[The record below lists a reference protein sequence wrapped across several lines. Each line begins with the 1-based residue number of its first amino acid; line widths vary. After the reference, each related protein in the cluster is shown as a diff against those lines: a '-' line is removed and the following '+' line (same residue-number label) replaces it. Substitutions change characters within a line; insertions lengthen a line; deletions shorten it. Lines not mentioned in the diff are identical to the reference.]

1 MIKARYILTLFA
13 MLLSMVARGQ
23 DFNPDSPPEPGA
35 RYKLTLKAQPA
46 EAATVSGGG
55 LYVVNANV
63 SVKAVAKSSNW
74 RFINWTDAEGKVVS
88 TSNSFTHRKLN
99 SAETLT
105 ANYEYQKTSLLTIAY
120 DPSSIKTSEVKE
132 YAVGVPYYT
141 QASTY
146 SDYTFVNWT
155 TSDGTVI
162 STNRTVSYT
171 VTENDETI
179 TAHYRYTPGSPAEP
193 NETKPKHKVFFRCD
207 PAGLTGFN
215 KTSGFSVSEGSPYS
229 VTVYSVSDYEF
240 KGWTWEGE
248 TKVLETS
255 YTWNVNMGTR
265 DAHLVAHF
273 EFKPSSPSEPST
285 DTKQRHSLYA
295 TTTSM
300 YRGETTLLPV
310 YMQNTG
316 NVKTLSFKLHL
327 PKNLSVDVANIQKTL
342 RTDAYTVQ
350 AAQEDSV
357 LSVSL
362 EGGTQIVEH
371 DGVVVRIP
379 VSAQDALKD
388 GIYTVKFSDI
398 TGTTL
403 EDAAINFTSRSGR
416 LVVSTP
422 EEGDLQAKF
431 SVETYMNRAQLTNL
445 SSENAKT
452 FEWNFG
458 DGSTSTER
466 NPMHIYAE
474 AGTYTVR
481 LTARGIVKTV
491 TAEQQIIINPANTWS
506 ASGDYRLDPTV
517 NSARAF
523 KSMHEM
529 FELLSQCKPE
539 GTINV
544 KTGGK
549 EVFSVNLLT
558 ADSLALLSTLTEK
571 LGTTGVVM
579 AFKNEA
585 QKPVTL
591 QFNTAANS
599 ADMQK
604 VTDFFRHISL
614 ENVQVTLNG
623 AAINI
628 GEIGRYSEQT
638 ICSGTSTQP
647 EAFTAISSSEKVKVK
662 WTASVAEGCTVR
674 GYQLTG
680 TDDLPAMTLTN
691 EGSKTDLVTY
701 HVSVEL
707 NGVVALAYIYKVYV
721 KPLLKSLALSSPSNN
736 AVLEYGQVTL
746 SCSNL
751 GQDAVGYTFHYRRT
765 DAEATEDGEA
775 EEWKEVKTT
784 SPSTT
789 FVPVEGASYE
799 WYATAHGECYEKVD
813 SEHRTFSISKRSDLT
828 VESVTVPAEVKA
840 NTTFQITAVVRNI
853 GKGATRS
860 SAWTD
865 MLYEERADGKQ
876 YYGIKG
882 IAHRGVLQPGESYTV
897 TFTVTSPGASV
908 SGFRYMVETD
918 VYAEETESDESNN
931 SKFTDPIAIV
941 NRYIDAADYEALKA
955 IYAATNG
962 GAWTSKTWRIG
973 SNAVTST
980 RWPGVTFDEEGHVL
994 AIDLQDNNLSG
1005 SLPTE
1010 GMQMKSLRTLNL
1022 RRNNLRGDVAAFC
1035 KLLPALET
1043 LNLGYNLFTEIK
1055 EALPT
1060 HITSLNLQNQ
1070 REGYS
1075 LSTFTLQEWAMGD
1088 KLADIQLG
1096 SLIAYDHKNQN
1107 FEAHPSLSIYTTDNN
1122 SYVGEMRYEDGAYRY
1137 YLSGTYTYASGT
1149 EFCIRSNGGVA
1160 QNNRLRAKLTWTKGD
1175 VNADASVDVL
1185 DAQQTLN
1192 YIMGTQ
1198 NGNFNYP
1205 AADTYEGSG
1214 INVQDV
1220 VATINIFIGSNDNA
1234 DRKTV
1239 MAAQRRWTESLGD
1252 GASAANVLSVEDGA
1266 LWLNASD
1273 QVAALD
1279 ITLAGVKA
1287 NDVKLALSKQ
1297 RYQLVTHNT
1306 ANGVRVVI
1314 ISTTGDI
1321 ISGRTK
1327 LLQLAKP
1334 ARVDQTMAADIDAQ
1348 PVGIAFE
1355 GQATGIDAVTTDAK
1369 SREDVYSI
1377 DGRKLNGVEREGIY
1391 IVNGKKK
1398 AINRHQLK

>member
-1 MIKARYILTLFA
+1 

-74 RFINWTDAEGKVVS
+74 RFINWTDAEGKEVS
-88 TSNSFTHRKLN
+88 TKSSFTHSKLN
-99 SAETLT
+99 SNETLT
-105 ANYEYQKTSLLTIAY
+105 ANYEYQQTSRLTVAY
-120 DPSSIKTSEVKE
+120 DPSSIRTSEVKE
-132 YAVGVPYYT
+132 YAVGVTYSYT
-141 QASTY
+141 ASTY

-179 TAHYRYTPGSPAEP
+179 TAHYRFTPGSPAEP
-193 NETKPKHKVFFRCD
+193 NETKPKHKVYFKCD
-207 PAGLTGFN
+207 PAGLTGFYQSN
-215 KTSGFSVSEGSPYS
+215 GFSVSEGNTFR
-229 VTVYSVSDYEF
+229 VEVYSVSDYEF
-240 KGWTWEGE
+240 KGWTREGSSE
-248 TKVLETS
+248 IIGQYRTYSGT
-255 YTWNVNMGTR
+255 MGKE
-265 DAHLVAHF
+265 DVHLVAHF

-300 YRGETTLLPV
+300 YRGETTLLPI

-327 PKNLSVDVANIQKTL
+327 PKNLTVDVANIQKTL
-342 RTDAYTVQ
+342 RTDAYTVK
-350 AAQEDSV
+350 AVQEDSV

-362 EGGTQIVEH
+362 EGGTQIMEH

-379 VSAQDALKD
+379 VSAQEALKD
-388 GIYTVKFSDI
+388 SIYTVRFSDI
-398 TGTTL
+398 AGTTTA
-403 EDAAINFTSRSGR
+403 DAVINFTSRSGR

-431 SVETYMNRAQLTNL
+431 SVETYMNRAQFTNL

-466 NPMHIYAE
+466 NPMHSYAE

-549 EVFSVNLLT
+549 EAFEANLQT
-558 ADSLALLSTLTEK
+558 ADSLTLLSTLTEK

-599 ADMQK
+599 LDMQK
-604 VTDFFRHISL
+604 VTDYFRHITL
-614 ENVQVTLNG
+614 ENVVVTLNG
-623 AAINI
+623 ATINI

-647 EAFTAISSSEKVKVK
+647 EAFAAISSSEAVKVS
-662 WTASVAEGCTVR
+662 WTASVAEGCIVR
-674 GYQLTG
+674 GYQFTG
-680 TDDLPAMTLTN
+680 TGNLPAMTLTN

-701 HVSVEL
+701 HVNVEL
-707 NGVVALAYIYKVYV
+707 NGIVIYTYIYKVYV
-721 KPLLKSLALSSPSNN
+721 KPLLKSLTLSSPSDK
-736 AVLEYGQVTL
+736 ATLEYGQVTL

-751 GQDAVGYTFHYRRT
+751 GQAAVGYTFHYRRT
-765 DAEATEDGEA
+765 DAEAESA

-784 SPSTT
+784 SPSTA

-799 WYATAHGECYEKVD
+799 WYATAHGECSETVE
-813 SEHRTFSISKRSDLT
+813 SEHRTFSIRKRSDLT
-828 VESVTVPAEVKA
+828 VESVTAPVEVKA

-865 MLYEERADGKQ
+865 ALYEKRPDGAVRVGTQ
-876 YYGIKG
+876 
-882 IAHRGVLQPGESYTV
+882 AHYGVLQPDASYTV
-897 TFTVTSPGASV
+897 TFIITSPDATQSEV
-908 SGFRYMVETD
+908 SYFVETD
-918 VYAEETESDESNN
+918 IYREETESDESNN
-931 SKFTDPIAIV
+931 IQSTDPIALI
-941 NRYIDAADYEALKA
+941 NRYIDAADYEALKVL
-955 IYAATNG
+955 YQATNG
-962 GAWTSKTWRIG
+962 GAWTNKTWRIG

-980 RWPGVTFDEEGHVL
+980 GWPGVTFDEEGHVL
-994 AIDLQDNNLSG
+994 AIELQNNNLRG
-1005 SLPTE
+1005 NLPTE
-1010 GMQMKSLRTLNL
+1010 GMEMKSLRTLNL
-1022 RRNNLRGDVAAFC
+1022 SGNSLNGDVAAFC

-1043 LNLGYNLFTEIK
+1043 LNLGYNLFTELTGV
-1055 EALPT
+1055 LPA

-1075 LSTFTLQEWAMGD
+1075 LSTFTQQEWAMGD
-1088 KLADIQLG
+1088 KLADIKLG
-1096 SLIAYDHKNQN
+1096 SLIAYDHQNQN
-1107 FEAHPSLSIYTTDNN
+1107 FEAHPTLRIYTTDNN
-1122 SYVGEMRYEDGAYRY
+1122 SYVGEMIYSDGAYRY
-1137 YLSGTYTYASGT
+1137 SLSGTYNYASGT
-1149 EFCIRSNGGVA
+1149 EFCIRSSGGVA

-1205 AADTYEGSG
+1205 AADTYEGGG

-1234 DRKTV
+1234 DRKSL
-1239 MAAQRRWTESLGD
+1239 MAAQRRWTESMGE
-1252 GASAANVLSVEDGA
+1252 GASTHNVLSVEDGA
-1266 LWLNASD
+1266 LWLDASD

-1279 ITLAGVKA
+1279 ITLAGVRA
-1287 NDVKLALSKQ
+1287 NDVKLAMSKQ

-1327 LLQLAKP
+1327 LLRLAKP
-1334 ARVDQTMAADIDAQ
+1334 ARVEQAMAADIDAQ
-1348 PVGIAFE
+1348 PVGVAFD
-1355 GQATGIDAVTTDAK
+1355 GQTTDIDAITTDAD
-1369 SREDVYSI
+1369 SRDAVYSI
-1377 DGRKLNGVEREGIY
+1377 DGRKLNGVAGEGIY

>member
-1 MIKARYILTLFA
+1 

-35 RYKLTLKAQPA
+35 RYKLTVKAQPA

-63 SVKAVAKSSNW
+63 NVKAVARSANW
-74 RFINWTDAEGKVVS
+74 LFKNWTDADGKVVS
-88 TSNSFTHRKLN
+88 TSSAFTHRKLN
-99 SAETLT
+99 SNETLT

-132 YAVGVPYYT
+132 YAVGVTNSYT
-141 QASTY
+141 ASTY

-162 STNRTVSYT
+162 STERTVRYT

-179 TAHYRYTPGSPAEP
+179 TAHYRFTPGSPAEP
-193 NETKPKHKVFFRCD
+193 NETKPKHKVYFKCD
-207 PAGLTGFN
+207 PAGLTGFYQSN
-215 KTSGFSVSEGSPYS
+215 GFSVSEGNTFR
-229 VTVYSVSDYEF
+229 VEVYSVSDYEF
-240 KGWTWEGE
+240 KGWTREGSSE
-248 TKVLETS
+248 IIGQYRTFSGT
-255 YTWNVNMGTR
+255 MGKE
-265 DAHLVAHF
+265 DVHLVAHF

-300 YRGETTLLPV
+300 YRGETTLLPI

-327 PKNLSVDVANIQKTL
+327 PKNLTVDVANIQKTL

-350 AAQEDSV
+350 AVQEDSV
-357 LSVSL
+357 LSVSM

-379 VSAQDALKD
+379 VIAQDALKD
-388 GIYTVKFSDI
+388 SVYTVKFSDI
-398 TGTTL
+398 AGTTTA
-403 EDAAINFTSRSGR
+403 DAAINFTNRSGR

-422 EEGDLQAKF
+422 EEGDLQARF
-431 SVETYMNRAQLTNL
+431 SVETYMNRAQFANL

-458 DGSTSTER
+458 DGTTSTER
-466 NPMHIYAE
+466 NPMHSYAE

-529 FELLSQCKPE
+529 LELLSQCKPE

-549 EVFSVNLLT
+549 EAFEANLQT
-558 ADSLALLSTLTEK
+558 ADSLTLLSTLTEK

-604 VTDFFRHISL
+604 VTDFFRHITL
-614 ENVQVTLNG
+614 ENVVVTLNG

-647 EAFTAISSSEKVKVK
+647 EAFAAISSSEAVKVS
-662 WTASVAEGCTVR
+662 WMASVAEGCTVR
-674 GYQLTG
+674 GYQFTG
-680 TDDLPAMTLTN
+680 TGNLPAMTLTN

-701 HVSVEL
+701 HVNVEL
-707 NGVVALAYIYKVYV
+707 NGIVIYTYIYKVYV

-736 AVLEYGQVTL
+736 ATLEYGQVTL
-746 SCSNL
+746 NCSNL
-751 GQDAVGYTFHYRRT
+751 GQAAVGYTFHYRRT
-765 DAEATEDGEA
+765 DAEAESA

-784 SPSTT
+784 SPSTA

-799 WYATAHGECYEKVD
+799 WYATAHGECSETVE
-813 SEHRTFSISKRSDLT
+813 SEHRTFCIRKRSDLT
-828 VESVTVPAEVKA
+828 VESVTAPVEVKA

-853 GKGATRS
+853 SKGATRS

-865 MLYEERADGKQ
+865 ALYEKRPDGAVRVGTQ
-876 YYGIKG
+876 
-882 IAHRGVLQPGESYTV
+882 AHYGVLQPDASYTV
-897 TFTVTSPGASV
+897 TFIITSPDATQSEV
-908 SGFRYMVETD
+908 SYFVETD
-918 VYAEETESDESNN
+918 IYREETESDESNN
-931 SKFTDPIAIV
+931 IKSTDPIALI
-941 NRYIDAADYEALKA
+941 NRYIDAADYEALKVL
-955 IYAATNG
+955 YQATNG
-962 GAWTSKTWRIG
+962 GAWTNKTWRIG

-980 RWPGVTFDEEGHVL
+980 GWPGVTFDEEGHVL
-994 AIDLQDNNLSG
+994 AIELQNNNLRG
-1005 SLPTE
+1005 NLPTE
-1010 GMQMKSLRTLNL
+1010 GMEMKSLRTLNL
-1022 RRNNLRGDVAAFC
+1022 SGNSLNGDVAAFC

-1043 LNLGYNLFTEIK
+1043 LNLGYNLFTELTGV
-1055 EALPT
+1055 LPA

-1075 LSTFTLQEWAMGD
+1075 LSTFTQQEWAMGD

-1096 SLIAYDHKNQN
+1096 SLIAYDHQNQN
-1107 FEAHPSLSIYTTDNN
+1107 FEAHPTLRIYTTDNN
-1122 SYVGEMRYEDGAYRY
+1122 SYVGEMIYSDGAYRY
-1137 YLSGTYTYASGT
+1137 SLSGTYNYASGT
-1149 EFCIRSNGGVA
+1149 EFCIRSSGGVA

-1198 NGNFNYP
+1198 NGNFNYL
-1205 AADTYEGSG
+1205 AADTYQGGG

-1234 DRKTV
+1234 DRKSL
-1239 MAAQRRWTESLGD
+1239 MAAQRRWTESMGE
-1252 GASAANVLSVEDGA
+1252 GASTHNVLSVEDGA
-1266 LWLNASD
+1266 LWLDASD

-1279 ITLAGVKA
+1279 ITLAGVRA
-1287 NDVKLALSKQ
+1287 NDVKLAMSKP

-1321 ISGRTK
+1321 IRGRTK
-1327 LLQLAKP
+1327 LLRLAKP
-1334 ARVDQTMAADIDAQ
+1334 TRVEQAMAADIDAQ
-1348 PVGIAFE
+1348 PVGVAFD
-1355 GQATGIDAVTTDAK
+1355 GQTTDIDAITTDAD
-1369 SREDVYSI
+1369 SRDAVYSI
-1377 DGRKLNGVEREGIY
+1377 DGRKLNSVAGEGIY

>member
-1 MIKARYILTLFA
+1 

-74 RFINWTDAEGKVVS
+74 RFINWTDAEGKVVNTNS
-88 TSNSFTHRKLN
+88 SFTHRKLN
-99 SAETLT
+99 SNETLT
-105 ANYEYQKTSLLTIAY
+105 ANYEYQQTSRLTIAY
-120 DPSSIKTSEVKE
+120 DPSSIRTSEVKE
-132 YAVGVPYYT
+132 YAVGVTYSYT
-141 QASTY
+141 ASTY

-179 TAHYRYTPGSPAEP
+179 TAHYRFTPGSPAEP
-193 NETKPKHKVFFRCD
+193 NETKPKHKVYFKCD
-207 PAGLTGFN
+207 PAGLTGFYQSN
-215 KTSGFSVSEGSPYS
+215 GFSVSEGNTFR
-229 VTVYSVSDYEF
+229 VEVYSVSDYEF
-240 KGWTWEGE
+240 KGWTREGSSE
-248 TKVLETS
+248 IIGQYRTFNGT
-255 YTWNVNMGTR
+255 MGKE
-265 DAHLVAHF
+265 DVHLVAHF

-300 YRGETTLLPV
+300 YRGETTLLPI

-327 PKNLSVDVANIQKTL
+327 PKNLTVDVANIQKTL

-350 AAQEDSV
+350 AEQEDSV

-371 DGVVVRIP
+371 DGVVARIP

-388 GIYTVKFSDI
+388 SVYTVRFSDI
-398 TGTTL
+398 AGTTTA
-403 EDAAINFTSRSGR
+403 DAVINFTSRSGR

-549 EVFSVNLLT
+549 EAFEANLQT

-579 AFKNEA
+579 AFRNEA
-585 QKPVTL
+585 EKPVTL
-591 QFNTAANS
+591 QFTTAANS

-604 VTDFFRHISL
+604 VTDYFRHITL
-614 ENVQVTLNG
+614 ENVVVTLNG

-628 GEIGRYSEQT
+628 GEIGRFSEQT

-647 EAFTAISSSEKVKVK
+647 EAFAAISSSEAVKVS

-680 TDDLPAMTLTN
+680 TGNLPAMTLTN
-691 EGSKTDLVTY
+691 EGSKTDHVTY
-701 HVSVEL
+701 HVNVEL
-707 NGVVALAYIYKVYV
+707 NGAVMYTYIYKVYV
-721 KPLLKSLALSSPSNN
+721 KPLLKSLSLSSPSNN
-736 AVLEYGQVTL
+736 ATLEYGQVTL

-751 GQDAVGYTFHYRRT
+751 GQAAVGYTFHYRRT
-765 DAEATEDGEA
+765 DAESA

-784 SPSTT
+784 TPSTA

-799 WYATAHGECYEKVD
+799 WYATAHGECSEAVD
-813 SEHRTFSISKRSDLT
+813 SEHRTFSIRKRSDLT
-828 VESVTVPAEVKA
+828 VESVTAPVEVKA

-865 MLYEERADGKQ
+865 ALYEKRPDGAVRVGTQ
-876 YYGIKG
+876 
-882 IAHRGVLQPGESYTV
+882 AHYGVLQPDASYTV
-897 TFTVTSPGASV
+897 TFNITSPDASQSEV
-908 SGFRYMVETD
+908 SYFVETD
-918 VYAEETESDESNN
+918 TYREETESDESNN
-931 SKFTDPIAIV
+931 IKSTDPIAIV
-941 NRYIDAADYEALKA
+941 NRYIDAADYEALKVL
-955 IYAATNG
+955 YHATNG
-962 GAWTSKTWRIG
+962 GAWTNKTWRIG

-980 RWPGVTFDEEGHVL
+980 GWPGVTFDEEGHVL
-994 AIDLQDNNLSG
+994 AIELQNNNLRG
-1005 SLPTE
+1005 NLPTE
-1010 GMQMKSLRTLNL
+1010 GMEMKSLRTLNL
-1022 RRNNLRGDVAAFC
+1022 SHNNLKGDVAAFC

-1043 LNLGYNLFTEIK
+1043 LNLGYNLFTELTGV
-1055 EALPT
+1055 LPA

-1075 LSTFTLQEWAMGD
+1075 LSTFTQQEWAMGD

-1096 SLIAYDHKNQN
+1096 SLIAYDHQNQN
-1107 FEAHPSLSIYTTDNN
+1107 FEAHPTLRIYTTDNN
-1122 SYVGEMRYEDGAYRY
+1122 SYVGEMIYSDGAYRY
-1137 YLSGTYTYASGT
+1137 SLSGTYNYASGT
-1149 EFCIRSNGGVA
+1149 EFCIRSSGGVA

-1175 VNADASVDVL
+1175 VNADAAVDVL

-1198 NGNFNYP
+1198 NGNFNYL
-1205 AADTYEGSG
+1205 AADTYQGGG

-1234 DRKTV
+1234 DRKSL
-1239 MAAQRRWTESLGD
+1239 MAAQRRWTESMGE
-1252 GASAANVLSVEDGA
+1252 GTSTHNVLSVEDGA
-1266 LWLNASD
+1266 LWLDASD

-1279 ITLAGVKA
+1279 ITLAGVRA
-1287 NDVKLALSKQ
+1287 NDVKLAMSKQ

-1306 ANGVRVVI
+1306 ANGVRIVI

-1327 LLQLAKP
+1327 LLRLAKA
-1334 ARVDQTMAADIDAQ
+1334 ARVDQAMAADIDAQ
-1348 PVGIAFE
+1348 PVGVAFE
-1355 GQATGIDAVTTDAK
+1355 GQTSDIDAVTAGAE
-1369 SREDVYSI
+1369 SLEGVYSI
-1377 DGRKLNGVEREGIY
+1377 NGRKLNGVAGEGIY

-1398 AINRHQLK
+1398 AINRHQ

>member
-1 MIKARYILTLFA
+1 M
-13 MLLSMVARGQ
+13 
-23 DFNPDSPPEPGA
+23 
-35 RYKLTLKAQPA
+35 TLKAQPA

-105 ANYEYQKTSLLTIAY
+105 ANYEYQKTSRLTIAY
-120 DPSSIKTSEVKE
+120 DPSSIGTSEVKE
-132 YAVGVPYYT
+132 YAVGVTFSP

-146 SDYTFVNWT
+146 TDYTFVNWT

-162 STNRTVSYT
+162 STNRKVSYT
-171 VTENDETI
+171 FTENDETI

-248 TKVLETS
+248 TKILETS

-327 PKNLSVDVANIQKTL
+327 PKNLSVDVAGIQKTL
-342 RTDAYTVQ
+342 RTDGYTVQ

-379 VSAQDALKD
+379 VSAQEALKD
-388 GIYTVKFSDI
+388 SIYTVKFSDI
-398 TGTTL
+398 TATTL

-544 KTGGK
+544 KTGGN
-549 EVFSVNLLT
+549 EAFSVNLQT

-585 QKPVTL
+585 QNPVTL

-604 VTDFFRHISL
+604 VTSFFRHISL
-614 ENVQVTLNG
+614 ENVVVTLNG
-623 AAINI
+623 AAINT

-680 TDDLPAMTLTN
+680 TGDLPAMTLTN

-701 HVSVEL
+701 HVSVEF

-721 KPLLKSLALSSPSNN
+721 KPLLKSLSLSSPSNN
-736 AVLEYGQVTL
+736 ATLEYGQVTL

-751 GQDAVGYTFHYRRT
+751 GQAAVGYTFHYRRT
-765 DAEATEDGEA
+765 DAEAEGA

-784 SPSTT
+784 TPSTA

-799 WYATAHGECYEKVD
+799 WYATAHGECYETVD

-865 MLYEERADGKQ
+865 MLYEERDDGKQ

-897 TFTVTSPGASV
+897 TFTVKSPGASV
-908 SGFRYMVETD
+908 SGFRYMVGTD

-931 SKFTDPIAIV
+931 SMFTDPIAIG

-962 GAWTSKTWRIG
+962 GAWTKTWRVG
-973 SNAVTST
+973 SNAVST
-980 RWPGVTFDEEGHVL
+980 TGWPGVTFDEAGHVL
-994 AIDLQDNNLSG
+994 AIDLHSNNLTG
-1005 SLPTE
+1005 NLPTE
-1010 GMQMKSLRTLNL
+1010 GVAFKSLKSLNL
-1022 RRNNLRGDVAAFC
+1022 SSNSLSGDVAAFC

-1043 LNLGYNLFTEIK
+1043 LNLGNNLFTELTGV
-1055 EALPT
+1055 LPA

-1070 REGYS
+1070 RERYS

-1107 FEAHPSLSIYTTDNN
+1107 FEAHPTLRIYTADNN
-1122 SYVGEMRYEDGAYRY
+1122 SYVGEMRYSDGAYRY
-1137 YLSGTYTYASGT
+1137 SLSGTYTYASGT
-1149 EFCIRSNGGVA
+1149 EFCIRSNDGVA

-1205 AADTYEGSG
+1205 AADTYESSG

-1234 DRKTV
+1234 SQKSLK
-1239 MAAQRRWTESLGD
+1239 AAQRRWTENLGEE
-1252 GASAANVLSVEDGA
+1252 ASAANVLSVEDGA

-1297 RYQLVTHNT
+1297 RYQLVTRNT

-1355 GQATGIDAVTTDAK
+1355 GQATDIDAVTTDAE

-1398 AINRHQLK
+1398 AINRHQMK

>member
-1 MIKARYILTLFA
+1 

-35 RYKLTLKAQPA
+35 RYKLTVKAQPA

-55 LYVVNANV
+55 LYAVNANV
-63 SVKAVAKSSNW
+63 NVKAVARNANW
-74 RFINWTDAEGKVVS
+74 RFKNWTDAEGKVVS
-88 TSNSFTHRKLN
+88 TSSSFTHRKLN

-105 ANYEYQKTSLLTIAY
+105 ANYEYQKTSRLTIAY
-120 DPSSIKTSEVKE
+120 DPSSIRASEVKE
-132 YAVGVPYYT
+132 YAVGVTYSFT
-141 QASTY
+141 ASTY

-162 STNRTVSYT
+162 STERTVSYT

-179 TAHYRYTPGSPAEP
+179 TAHYRFTPGSPAEP
-193 NETKPKHKVFFRCD
+193 NETKPKHKVYFRCD
-207 PAGLTGFN
+207 PAGLAGFN

-229 VTVYSVSDYEF
+229 VTVYSVNDYEF

-248 TKVLETS
+248 TKILETS
-255 YTWNVNMGTR
+255 RTWNVNMGTR

-285 DTKQRHSLYA
+285 DSKQRHSLYA

-300 YRGETTLLPV
+300 YRGETTLLPI

-327 PKNLSVDVANIQKTL
+327 PKNLTVDVAGIQKTL

-379 VSAQDALKD
+379 VSAQEALKD
-388 GIYTVKFSDI
+388 SVYTVKFSDI
-398 TGTTL
+398 AGTTTA
-403 EDAAINFTSRSGR
+403 DAVINFTSRSGR

-431 SVETYMNRAQLTNL
+431 SVETYMNRAQFTNL

-458 DGSTSTER
+458 DGATSTER
-466 NPMHIYAE
+466 NPMHSYAE

-491 TAEQQIIINPANTWS
+491 TAEQQIIINPANTWT
-506 ASGDYRLDPTV
+506 ASGDYRLDPTA

-529 FELLSQCKPE
+529 LSLLSQCTPD
-539 GTINV
+539 GTINI

-549 EVFSVNLLT
+549 EAFDANLQS

-571 LGTTGVVM
+571 LDKAGVVM
-579 AFKNEA
+579 TFKNEA
-585 QKPVTL
+585 QNPVTL

-614 ENVQVTLNG
+614 DNVVVTLNG

-628 GEIGRYSEQT
+628 GEIDRFSAQT
-638 ICSGTSTQP
+638 ICSGASTQP

-680 TDDLPAMTLTN
+680 TGNLPAMTLTN

-707 NGVVALAYIYKVYV
+707 DGVAMYTYIYKVYV
-721 KPLLKSLALSSPSNN
+721 KPLLKSLALSSPSDN
-736 AVLEYGQVTL
+736 ATLEYGQVTL

-751 GQDAVGYTFHYRRT
+751 GQAAVGYTFHYRRT
-765 DAEATEDGEA
+765 DAEAENA

-784 SPSTT
+784 SPSTA

-799 WYATAHGECYEKVD
+799 WYATAHGECNETVE
-813 SEHRTFSISKRSDLT
+813 SPHRTFSIRKRSDLT

-860 SAWTD
+860 SNWQD
-865 MLYEERADGKQ
+865 IICEEQADGS
-876 YYGIKG
+876 YREIKR
-882 IAHRGVLQPGESYTV
+882 ISHNGVLQPGDSYTV
-897 TFTVTSPGASV
+897 SFTVTSPDATLSEV
-908 SGFRYMVETD
+908 SYLVETD
-918 VYAEETESDESNN
+918 SWNQETESKENN
-931 SKFTDPIAIV
+931 NMKISDPIAII
-941 NRYIDAADYEALKA
+941 NRYIDAADYEALKVF
-955 IYAATNG
+955 YQATNG
-962 GAWTSKTWRIG
+962 GAWTNKTWRIG

-980 RWPGVTFDEEGHVL
+980 GWPGVTFDEEGHVL
-994 AIDLQDNNLSG
+994 AIDLQNNNLRG
-1005 SLPTE
+1005 TLPTE
-1010 GMQMKSLRTLNL
+1010 GMEMKSLRTLNL
-1022 RRNNLRGDVAAFC
+1022 SGNSLSGDVAAFC

-1043 LNLGYNLFTEIK
+1043 LNLGYNLFTELSGV
-1055 EALPT
+1055 LPA
-1060 HITSLNLQNQ
+1060 HITSLNLQSQ

-1088 KLADIQLG
+1088 KQADIQLG
-1096 SLIAYDHKNQN
+1096 TLIAYDHKNQN
-1107 FEAHPSLSIYTTDNN
+1107 FEAHPTLRIYTTANN
-1122 SYVGEMRYEDGAYRY
+1122 SYVGEMRYTDGAYRY
-1137 YLSGTYTYASGT
+1137 YLSGTYNYASGT
-1149 EFCIRSNGGVA
+1149 EFCIRSYEGVA

-1205 AADTYEGSG
+1205 AADTYEGCG

-1220 VATINIFIGSNDNA
+1220 VATINIFIGSNDNV
-1234 DRKTV
+1234 DLKSL
-1239 MAAQRRWTESLGD
+1239 MAAQRRWTESMGED
-1252 GASAANVLSVEDGA
+1252 ASTANVLSVEDNA
-1266 LWLNASD
+1266 LWLDATD

-1287 NDVKLALSKQ
+1287 NDVKLAMSKQ

-1327 LLQLAKP
+1327 LLRLAKP
-1334 ARVDQTMAADIDAQ
+1334 ARVDQAMAADIDAQ
-1348 PVGIAFE
+1348 PVGVAFE
-1355 GQATGIDAVTTDAK
+1355 GQTTDIDTITTDVD
-1369 SREDVYSI
+1369 SREAVYSL
-1377 DGRKLNGVEREGIY
+1377 DGRKLNGVACEGVY

-1398 AINRHQLK
+1398 AINRHQ

>member
-1 MIKARYILTLFA
+1 

-74 RFINWTDAEGKVVS
+74 RFINWTDAEGKVVNTNS
-88 TSNSFTHRKLN
+88 SFTHRKLN
-99 SAETLT
+99 SNETLT
-105 ANYEYQKTSLLTIAY
+105 ANYEYQQTSRLTIAY
-120 DPSSIKTSEVKE
+120 DPSSIRTSEVKE
-132 YAVGVPYYT
+132 YAVGVTYSYT
-141 QASTY
+141 ASTY

-179 TAHYRYTPGSPAEP
+179 TAHYRFTPGSPAEP
-193 NETKPKHKVFFRCD
+193 NETKPKHKVYFKCD
-207 PAGLTGFN
+207 PAGLTGFYQSN
-215 KTSGFSVSEGSPYS
+215 GFSVSEGNTFR
-229 VTVYSVSDYEF
+229 VEVYSVSDYEF
-240 KGWTWEGE
+240 KGWTREGSSE
-248 TKVLETS
+248 IIGQYRTYSGT
-255 YTWNVNMGTR
+255 MGKE
-265 DAHLVAHF
+265 DVHLVAHF

-300 YRGETTLLPV
+300 YRGETTLLPI

-327 PKNLSVDVANIQKTL
+327 PKNLTVDVANIQKTL

-371 DGVVVRIP
+371 DGVVARIP

-388 GIYTVKFSDI
+388 SIYTVRFSDI
-398 TGTTL
+398 AGTTTA
-403 EDAAINFTSRSGR
+403 DAVINFTSRSGR

-549 EVFSVNLLT
+549 EAFEANLLT

-579 AFKNEA
+579 AFRNEA
-585 QKPVTL
+585 EKPVTL

-599 ADMQK
+599 TDMQK
-604 VTDFFRHISL
+604 VTDYFRHITL
-614 ENVQVTLNG
+614 ENVVATLNG

-628 GEIGRYSEQT
+628 GEIGRFSEQT

-647 EAFTAISSSEKVKVK
+647 EAFAAISSSEAVKVS

-680 TDDLPAMTLTN
+680 TGNLPAMTLTN

-701 HVSVEL
+701 HVNVEL
-707 NGVVALAYIYKVYV
+707 NGIVMYTYIYKVYV
-721 KPLLKSLALSSPSNN
+721 KPLLKSLSLSSPSNN
-736 AVLEYGQVTL
+736 ATLEYGQVTL

-751 GQDAVGYTFHYRRT
+751 GQAAVGYTFHYRRT
-765 DAEATEDGEA
+765 DAEAESA

-784 SPSTT
+784 TPSTA

-799 WYATAHGECYEKVD
+799 WYATAHGECSETVD
-813 SEHRTFSISKRSDLT
+813 SEHRTFSIRKRSDLT
-828 VESVTVPAEVKA
+828 VESVTAPVEVKA

-865 MLYEERADGKQ
+865 ALYEKRPDGAVRVGTQ
-876 YYGIKG
+876 AYY
-882 IAHRGVLQPGESYTV
+882 GVLQPDASYTV
-897 TFTVTSPGASV
+897 TFNITSPDATQSEV
-908 SGFRYMVETD
+908 SYFVETD
-918 VYAEETESDESNN
+918 LYREETESDESNN
-931 SKFTDPIAIV
+931 IKSTDPIALI
-941 NRYIDAADYEALKA
+941 NRYIDAADYEALKVL
-955 IYAATNG
+955 YQATNG
-962 GAWTSKTWRIG
+962 GAWTNKTWRIG

-980 RWPGVTFDEEGHVL
+980 GWPGVTFDEEGHVL
-994 AIDLQDNNLSG
+994 AIELQNNNLRG
-1005 SLPTE
+1005 NLPTE
-1010 GMQMKSLRTLNL
+1010 GMEMKSLRMLNL
-1022 RRNNLRGDVAAFC
+1022 NGNSLSGDVAAFC

-1043 LNLGYNLFTEIK
+1043 LNLGYNLFTELTDV
-1055 EALPT
+1055 LPA

-1075 LSTFTLQEWAMGD
+1075 LSTFTQQEWAMGD
-1088 KLADIQLG
+1088 RHADIQLG
-1096 SLIAYDHKNQN
+1096 KLIAYDHQNQN
-1107 FEAHPSLSIYTTDNN
+1107 FEAHPTLRIYTTDNN
-1122 SYVGEMRYEDGAYRY
+1122 SYVGEMIYSDEAYRY
-1137 YLSGTYTYASGT
+1137 SLSGTYNYASGT
-1149 EFCIRSNGGVA
+1149 EFCIRSSGGVA

-1205 AADTYEGSG
+1205 AADTYESGG

-1234 DRKTV
+1234 DRKSL
-1239 MAAQRRWTESLGD
+1239 MAAQRRWTESMGD
-1252 GASAANVLSVEDGA
+1252 GASTHNLLSVEDGA
-1266 LWLNASD
+1266 LWLDAAD

-1279 ITLAGVKA
+1279 ITLAGVTA
-1287 NDVKLALSKQ
+1287 NDVKLAMSKQ

-1306 ANGVRVVI
+1306 ANGVRIVI

-1327 LLQLAKP
+1327 LLRLAKP
-1334 ARVDQTMAADIDAQ
+1334 ARVDQAMAADIDAQ
-1348 PVGIAFE
+1348 PVGVAFE
-1355 GQATGIDAVTTDAK
+1355 GQTTDIDAVTADAE
-1369 SREDVYSI
+1369 SLEGVYSI
-1377 DGRKLNGVEREGIY
+1377 DGRKLNGVAGKGIY

>member
-1 MIKARYILTLFA
+1 MIKSRYILTLFA

-35 RYKLTLKAQPA
+35 RYKLTVKAQPA

-74 RFINWTDAEGKVVS
+74 RFKNWTNAEGEVVS
-88 TSNSFTHRKLN
+88 TSSSFTHRKLN

-105 ANYEYQKTSLLTIAY
+105 ANYEYQKTSRLTIAY

-132 YAVGVPYYT
+132 YAVGVTYSYT
-141 QASTY
+141 ASTY

-162 STNRTVSYT
+162 STNRAVSYT

-193 NETKPKHKVFFRCD
+193 NETKPKHKVFFKCD
-207 PAGLTGFN
+207 PAGLVGFN
-215 KTSGFSVSEGSPYS
+215 QNNGFSVYEGKTFS
-229 VTVYSVSDYEF
+229 VTVYDAGSYEF
-240 KGWTWEGE
+240 KGWTREGSSE
-248 TKVLETS
+248 IIGQYRTFSGT
-255 YTWNVNMGTR
+255 MGKE
-265 DAHLVAHF
+265 DVHLVAHF

-327 PKNLSVDVANIQKTL
+327 PKNLTVDVAGIQKTL

-350 AAQEDSV
+350 AVQEDSV

-379 VSAQDALKD
+379 VSAQEALKD
-388 GIYTVKFSDI
+388 SVYTVRFSDI

-431 SVETYMNRAQLTNL
+431 SVETYMNRAQFTNL

-529 FELLSQCKPE
+529 FDLLSQCKPE

-549 EVFSVNLLT
+549 EAFSVNLQT
-558 ADSLALLSTLTEK
+558 ADSLALLSTMTEK
-571 LGTTGVVM
+571 LGKAGVVM

-614 ENVQVTLNG
+614 DNVVVTLNG

-628 GEIGRYSEQT
+628 GEIGRFSEQT

-680 TDDLPAMTLTN
+680 TGDLPAMTLTN

-707 NGVVALAYIYKVYV
+707 NGGVALAYIYKVYV
-721 KPLLKSLALSSPSNN
+721 KPKLKSLTLSSPSNN

-751 GQDAVGYTFHYRRT
+751 GQAAVGYTFHYRRT
-765 DAEATEDGEA
+765 DVQETEDGEA

-799 WYATAHGECYEKVD
+799 WYATAHGECSEAVD
-813 SEHRTFSISKRSDLT
+813 SEHRTFSIRKRSDLT

-840 NTTFQITAVVRNI
+840 NTQFEVKAVVRNI

-860 SAWTD
+860 SGWTD
-865 MLYEERADGKQ
+865 ALYEKRPGGAVRVGERT
-876 YYGIKG
+876 
-882 IAHRGVLQPGESYTV
+882 HNGVLQPNDSYTV
-897 TFTVTSPGASV
+897 TFNITSPDATQSEV
-908 SGFRYMVETD
+908 SYFVQTD
-918 VYAEETESDESNN
+918 LYGSETESDESNN
-931 SKFTDPIAIV
+931 IKSTGVVSII
-941 NRYIDAADYEALKA
+941 NRNIDAADYEALKA

-962 GAWTSKTWRIG
+962 GAWTNKTWRIG

-980 RWPGVTFDEEGHVL
+980 GWPGVTFDEEGHVL
-994 AIDLQDNNLSG
+994 AIDLQDNNLTG

-1022 RRNNLRGDVAAFC
+1022 RRNNLKGDVAAFC

-1096 SLIAYDHKNQN
+1096 SLIAYDHLNQN
-1107 FEAHPSLSIYTTDNN
+1107 FEAHPSLSIYTADNN
-1122 SYVGEMRYEDGAYRY
+1122 SYVGEMRYVDGAYRY
-1137 YLSGTYTYASGT
+1137 YLSGTYNYASGT
-1149 EFCIRSNGGVA
+1149 EFCIRSSGGVA

-1239 MAAQRRWTESLGD
+1239 MAAQRRWTESLGEE
-1252 GASAANVLSVEDGA
+1252 ASVANVLSVEDGA

-1348 PVGIAFE
+1348 PVGIAFD
-1355 GQATGIDAVTTDAK
+1355 GQATGIDAVTTDAD
-1369 SREDVYSI
+1369 SRDAVYSI

>member
-1 MIKARYILTLFA
+1 

-35 RYKLTLKAQPA
+35 RYKLTVKAQPA

-55 LYVVNANV
+55 LYAVNANV
-63 SVKAVAKSSNW
+63 SVKAVARNANW
-74 RFINWTDAEGKVVS
+74 RFKNWTDAEGKVVS
-88 TSNSFTHRKLN
+88 TSSTFTHRKLN

-105 ANYEYQKTSLLTIAY
+105 ANYEYQKTSRLTIAY
-120 DPSSIKTSEVKE
+120 DPSSIRASEVKE
-132 YAVGVPYYT
+132 YVVGVTYSYT
-141 QASTY
+141 ASTY

-179 TAHYRYTPGSPAEP
+179 TAHYRFTPGSPAEP
-193 NETKPKHKVFFRCD
+193 NETKPKHKVYFKCD
-207 PAGLTGFN
+207 PAGLAGFN

-248 TKVLETS
+248 TKILETS
-255 YTWNVNMGTR
+255 HTWNVNMGTR
-265 DAHLVAHF
+265 DAYLVAHF

-300 YRGETTLLPV
+300 YRGETTLLPI

-327 PKNLSVDVANIQKTL
+327 PKNLTVDVAGIQKTL

-379 VSAQDALKD
+379 VSAQEALKD
-388 GIYTVKFSDI
+388 SVYTVKFSDI
-398 TGTTL
+398 AGTTTA
-403 EDAAINFTSRSGR
+403 DAVINFTSRSGR

-431 SVETYMNRAQLTNL
+431 SVETYMNRAQFTNL

-458 DGSTSTER
+458 DGATSTER
-466 NPMHIYAE
+466 NPMHSYAE

-529 FELLSQCKPE
+529 LSLLSQCTPD

-549 EVFSVNLLT
+549 EAFDANLQS

-571 LGTTGVVM
+571 LGKAGVVM

-591 QFNTAANS
+591 RFNVAANS
-599 ADMQK
+599 IDLQK
-604 VTDFFRHISL
+604 ATDFFRHISL
-614 ENVQVTLNG
+614 DNVVVTLNG

-628 GEIGRYSEQT
+628 GEIDRFSAQT
-638 ICSGTSTQP
+638 ICSGASTQP
-647 EAFTAISSSEKVKVK
+647 EAFAAISSSEKVKVS

-680 TDDLPAMTLTN
+680 TGNLPAMTLTN

-707 NGVVALAYIYKVYV
+707 NGITMYTYIYKVYV
-721 KPLLKSLALSSPSNN
+721 KPLLKSLALSSPSDN

-751 GQDAVGYTFHYRRT
+751 GQAAVGYTFHYRRT
-765 DAEATEDGEA
+765 DAEAENA

-784 SPSTT
+784 SPSTA

-799 WYATAHGECYEKVD
+799 WYATAHGECNETVE
-813 SEHRTFSISKRSDLT
+813 SAHRTFSIRKRSDLT

-853 GKGATRS
+853 GKGATRRS
-860 SAWTD
+860 NWQD
-865 MLYEERADGKQ
+865 IICEEQADGS
-876 YYGIKG
+876 YREIKR
-882 IAHRGVLQPGESYTV
+882 ISHNGVLQPGDSYTV
-897 TFTVTSPGASV
+897 TFTVTSPDATLSDV
-908 SGFRYMVETD
+908 SYLVHTD
-918 VYAEETESDESNN
+918 SWNQETESNENN
-931 SKFTDPIAIV
+931 NVEVSTPVSIIK
-941 NRYIDAADYEALKA
+941 RYIDAADYEALKVL
-955 IYAATNG
+955 YQATNG
-962 GAWTSKTWRIG
+962 GAWTNKTWRIG

-980 RWPGVTFDEEGHVL
+980 GWPGVTFDEEGHVL
-994 AIDLQDNNLSG
+994 AIDLQNNNLRG
-1005 SLPTE
+1005 TLPTE
-1010 GMQMKSLRTLNL
+1010 GMEMKSLRTLNL
-1022 RRNNLRGDVAAFC
+1022 SGNSLNGDVAAFC

-1088 KLADIQLG
+1088 KQADIQLG
-1096 SLIAYDHKNQN
+1096 TLIAYDHKNQN
-1107 FEAHPSLSIYTTDNN
+1107 FKAHPTLRIYTTANN
-1122 SYVGEMRYEDGAYRY
+1122 SYVGEMRYTDGAYRY
-1137 YLSGTYTYASGT
+1137 YLSGTYNYASGT
-1149 EFCIRSNGGVA
+1149 EFCIRSYEGVA

-1205 AADTYEGSG
+1205 AADTYEGGG

-1234 DRKTV
+1234 DQKSL
-1239 MAAQRRWTESLGD
+1239 MAAQRRWTESLGEE
-1252 GASAANVLSVEDGA
+1252 ASTANVLSVEDDA
-1266 LWLNASD
+1266 LWLDATD

-1287 NDVKLALSKQ
+1287 NDVKLAMSKQ

-1327 LLQLAKP
+1327 LLRLAKP
-1334 ARVDQTMAADIDAQ
+1334 ARVEQAMAADIDAQ
-1348 PVGIAFE
+1348 LVGVAFE
-1355 GQATGIDAVTTDAK
+1355 GQTTDIDAITTDAD
-1369 SREDVYSI
+1369 SREAVYSL
-1377 DGRKLNGVEREGIY
+1377 DGRKLNGVACEGVY

-1398 AINRHQLK
+1398 AINRHQ

>member
-1 MIKARYILTLFA
+1 

-74 RFINWTDAEGKVVS
+74 RFINWTDAEGKVVN
-88 TSNSFTHRKLN
+88 SNSSFTHRKLN
-99 SAETLT
+99 SNETLT
-105 ANYEYQKTSLLTIAY
+105 ANYEYQQTSRLTIAY
-120 DPSSIKTSEVKE
+120 DPSSIRTSEVKE
-132 YAVGVPYYT
+132 YAVGVTYSYT
-141 QASTY
+141 ASTY

-179 TAHYRYTPGSPAEP
+179 TAHYRFTPGSPAEP
-193 NETKPKHKVFFRCD
+193 NETKPKHKVYFKCD
-207 PAGLTGFN
+207 PAGLVGFN
-215 KTSGFSVSEGSPYS
+215 QTNGFSVSEGNKFG

-240 KGWTWEGE
+240 KGWTHEGSSE
-248 TKVLETS
+248 IIGQYRTYSGT
-255 YTWNVNMGTR
+255 MGKE
-265 DAHLVAHF
+265 DVHLVAHF
-273 EFKPSSPSEPST
+273 EFNPSSPNEPST

-300 YRGETTLLPV
+300 YRGETTLLPI

-327 PKNLSVDVANIQKTL
+327 PKNLTVDVAGIQKTL
-342 RTDAYTVQ
+342 RTDVYTVQ
-350 AAQEDSV
+350 AAQKDSV

-379 VSAQDALKD
+379 VIAQDALKD
-388 GIYTVKFSDI
+388 GVYTVRFSDI
-398 TGTTL
+398 AGTTTA
-403 EDAAINFTSRSGR
+403 DAAINFTSRSGR

-431 SVETYMNRAQLTNL
+431 SVETYMNRAQFTNL

-466 NPMHIYAE
+466 NPMHSYAE

-523 KSMHEM
+523 KSMHDM

-549 EVFSVNLLT
+549 EAFEANLQT
-558 ADSLALLSTLTEK
+558 ADSLTLLSTLTEK

-604 VTDFFRHISL
+604 VTDFFRHITL
-614 ENVQVTLNG
+614 ENVVVTLNG

-647 EAFTAISSSEKVKVK
+647 EAFAAISSSEAVKVS

-674 GYQLTG
+674 GYQLIGTG
-680 TDDLPAMTLTN
+680 NLPAMTLTN

-701 HVSVEL
+701 HVNVEL
-707 NGVVALAYIYKVYV
+707 NGVAMYTYIYKVYV
-721 KPLLKSLALSSPSNN
+721 KPLLKSLTLSSPSDK
-736 AVLEYGQVTL
+736 ATLEYGQVTL

-751 GQDAVGYTFHYRRT
+751 GQAAVGYTFHYRRT
-765 DAEATEDGEA
+765 DAEAESA

-784 SPSTT
+784 SPSTA

-799 WYATAHGECYEKVD
+799 WYATAHGECSETVD
-813 SEHRTFSISKRSDLT
+813 SEHRTFSIRKRSDLT
-828 VESVTVPAEVKA
+828 VESVTAPVEVKA
-840 NTTFQITAVVRNI
+840 NTQFEVKAVVRNI

-865 MLYEERADGKQ
+865 ALYEVRPSGAVRVGTQ
-876 YYGIKG
+876 
-882 IAHRGVLQPGESYTV
+882 AHYGVLQPDDSYTV
-897 TFTVTSPGASV
+897 TFNIMSPDASQSEV
-908 SGFRYMVETD
+908 SYFVETD
-918 VYAEETESDESNN
+918 LYREETESDESNN
-931 SKFTDPIAIV
+931 IKSTDPIALI
-941 NRYIDAADYEALKA
+941 NRYIDAADYEALKVL
-955 IYAATNG
+955 YQATNG
-962 GAWTSKTWRIG
+962 GAWTNKTWRIG

-980 RWPGVTFDEEGHVL
+980 GWPGVTFDEEGHVL
-994 AIDLQDNNLSG
+994 AIELQNNNLRG
-1005 SLPTE
+1005 NLPTE
-1010 GMQMKSLRTLNL
+1010 GMEMKSLRTLNL
-1022 RRNNLRGDVAAFC
+1022 SGNSLNGDVAAFC

-1043 LNLGYNLFTEIK
+1043 LNLGYNLFTELTGV
-1055 EALPT
+1055 LPA

-1075 LSTFTLQEWAMGD
+1075 LSTFTQQEWAMGD
-1088 KLADIQLG
+1088 KLADIKLG
-1096 SLIAYDHKNQN
+1096 SLIAYDHQNQN
-1107 FEAHPSLSIYTTDNN
+1107 FEAHPTLRIYTTDNN
-1122 SYVGEMRYEDGAYRY
+1122 SYVGEMIYSDGAYRY
-1137 YLSGTYTYASGT
+1137 SLSGTYNYASGT
-1149 EFCIRSNGGVA
+1149 EFCIRSSGGVA

-1205 AADTYEGSG
+1205 AADTYQGGG

-1234 DRKTV
+1234 DRKSL
-1239 MAAQRRWTESLGD
+1239 MAAQRRWTESMGE
-1252 GASAANVLSVEDGA
+1252 GASTHNVLSVEDGA
-1266 LWLNASD
+1266 LWLDASD

-1279 ITLAGVKA
+1279 ITLAGVRA
-1287 NDVKLALSKQ
+1287 NDVKLAMSKQ

-1327 LLQLAKP
+1327 LLRLAKP
-1334 ARVDQTMAADIDAQ
+1334 ARVEQAMAADIDAQ
-1348 PVGIAFE
+1348 PVGVAFE
-1355 GQATGIDAVTTDAK
+1355 GQTTDIDAITTDAD
-1369 SREDVYSI
+1369 SRDAVYSI
-1377 DGRKLNGVEREGIY
+1377 DGRKLNGVAGEGIY

>member
-1 MIKARYILTLFA
+1 

-35 RYKLTLKAQPA
+35 RYKLTVKAQPT

-55 LYVVNANV
+55 LYAVNANV
-63 SVKAVAKSSNW
+63 SVKAVARNANW
-74 RFINWTDAEGKVVS
+74 RFKNWTDAEGKEVS
-88 TSNSFTHRKLN
+88 TSSSFTHRKLN

-105 ANYEYQKTSLLTIAY
+105 ANYEYQKTSHLTIAY

-132 YAVGVPYYT
+132 YVVGVTYSYT
-141 QASTY
+141 ASTY

-162 STNRTVSYT
+162 STERTVRYT
-171 VTENDETI
+171 ITENDETI
-179 TAHYRYTPGSPAEP
+179 TAHYRFTPGSPAEP
-193 NETKPKHKVFFRCD
+193 NETKPKHKVYFRCD
-207 PAGLTGFN
+207 PAGLAGFN

-248 TKVLETS
+248 TKILETS
-255 YTWNVNMGTR
+255 RTWNVNMGTR

-285 DTKQRHSLYA
+285 DSKQRHSLYA

-300 YRGETTLLPV
+300 YRGETTLLPI

-327 PKNLSVDVANIQKTL
+327 PKNLKVDVAGIQKTL

-388 GIYTVKFSDI
+388 SVYTVRFSDI
-398 TGTTL
+398 AGTTTA
-403 EDAAINFTSRSGR
+403 DAVINFTSRSGR

-458 DGSTSTER
+458 DGATSTER
-466 NPMHIYAE
+466 NPMHSYAE

-506 ASGDYRLDPTV
+506 ASGDYRLDPTA

-529 FELLSQCKPE
+529 LSLLSQCTPD

-549 EVFSVNLLT
+549 EAFDANLQS

-571 LGTTGVVM
+571 LGKAGVVM

-585 QKPVTL
+585 QNPVTL
-591 QFNTAANS
+591 RFNVAANS
-599 ADMQK
+599 TDMQK
-604 VTDFFRHISL
+604 ATDFFRHISL
-614 ENVQVTLNG
+614 DNVVVTLNG

-628 GEIGRYSEQT
+628 GEIDRFSAQT

-647 EAFTAISSSEKVKVK
+647 EAFTAISSSEAVKVS

-680 TDDLPAMTLTN
+680 TGNLPAMTLTN

-707 NGVVALAYIYKVYV
+707 DGVAMYTYIYKVYV
-721 KPLLKSLALSSPSNN
+721 KPLLKSLALSSPSDN

-751 GQDAVGYTFHYRRT
+751 GQAAVGYTFSYRRT
-765 DAEATEDGEA
+765 DAEAESA

-784 SPSTT
+784 SPSTA

-799 WYATAHGECYEKVD
+799 WYATAHGECNETVE
-813 SEHRTFSISKRSDLT
+813 SAHRTFSIRKRSDLT
-828 VESVTVPAEVKA
+828 VVSVTVPAEVKA

-853 GKGATRS
+853 GKGATRRS
-860 SAWTD
+860 NWQD
-865 MLYEERADGKQ
+865 IICEEQANGSYRE
-876 YYGIKG
+876 IKR
-882 IAHRGVLQPGESYTV
+882 ISHNGVLQPGDSYTV
-897 TFTVTSPGASV
+897 TFTVTSPDATLSEV
-908 SGFRYMVETD
+908 SYLVETD
-918 VYAEETESDESNN
+918 SWNEETESNESNN
-931 SKFTDPIAIV
+931 IKVSDPISIIK
-941 NRYIDAADYEALKA
+941 RYIDAADYEALKVL
-955 IYAATNG
+955 YQATNG
-962 GAWTSKTWRIG
+962 GAWTNKTWRIG

-980 RWPGVTFDEEGHVL
+980 GWPGVTFDEEGHVL
-994 AIDLQDNNLSG
+994 AIDLQNNNLAG

-1010 GMQMKSLRTLNL
+1010 GMEMKSLRTLNL
-1022 RRNNLRGDVAAFC
+1022 SGNSLNGDVAAFC

-1043 LNLGYNLFTEIK
+1043 LNLGYNLFTELSGV
-1055 EALPT
+1055 LPA

-1075 LSTFTLQEWAMGD
+1075 LSTFTQQEWAMGD
-1088 KLADIQLG
+1088 KQADIQLG
-1096 SLIAYDHKNQN
+1096 TLIAYDHKNQN
-1107 FEAHPSLSIYTTDNN
+1107 FEGHPTLRIYTTDNN
-1122 SYVGEMRYEDGAYRY
+1122 SYVGEMRYTDGAYRY
-1137 YLSGTYTYASGT
+1137 YLSGTYNYASGT

-1175 VNADASVDVL
+1175 VNADAAVDVL

-1205 AADTYEGSG
+1205 AADTYEGGG

-1234 DRKTV
+1234 DQKSL
-1239 MAAQRRWTESLGD
+1239 MAAQRRWTESLGED
-1252 GASAANVLSVEDGA
+1252 ASTANVLSVEDDA
-1266 LWLNASD
+1266 LWLDASD

-1287 NDVKLALSKQ
+1287 NDVKLAMSKQ

-1314 ISTTGDI
+1314 ISTTGNI

-1327 LLQLAKP
+1327 LLRLAKP
-1334 ARVDQTMAADIDAQ
+1334 ARVYQAMAADIDAQ
-1348 PVGIAFE
+1348 PVGVAFE
-1355 GQATGIDAVTTDAK
+1355 GQTTDIDTVTAEAE
-1369 SREDVYSI
+1369 SREDVYTI
-1377 DGRKLNGVEREGIY
+1377 DGRKLNGVAREGVY

>member
-1 MIKARYILTLFA
+1 MIKSRYILTLFA

-35 RYKLTLKAQPA
+35 RYKLTLKALPA

-74 RFINWTDAEGKVVS
+74 RFKNWTDAEGKEVS
-88 TSNSFTHRKLN
+88 TSSSFTHRKLN

-105 ANYEYQKTSLLTIAY
+105 ANYEYQKTSRLTIAY

-132 YAVGVPYYT
+132 YAVGLTYPYT
-141 QASTY
+141 ASTY

-162 STNRTVSYT
+162 STNREVRYIF
-171 VTENDETI
+171 TENDETI
-179 TAHYRYTPGSPAEP
+179 TAHYCYTPGSPAEP
-193 NETKPKHKVFFRCD
+193 NETKPKHKVFFKCD
-207 PAGLTGFN
+207 PAGLVGFN
-215 KTSGFSVSEGSPYS
+215 QNNGFSVYEGKTFS
-229 VTVYSVSDYEF
+229 VTVYDAGSYEF
-240 KGWTWEGE
+240 KGWSREGSSE
-248 TKVLETS
+248 IIGQYRTFSGT
-255 YTWNVNMGTR
+255 MGKE
-265 DAHLVAHF
+265 DVHLVAHF

-327 PKNLSVDVANIQKTL
+327 PKNLSVDVAKIQKTL

-379 VSAQDALKD
+379 VSAQEALKD
-388 GIYTVKFSDI
+388 SVYTVKFSDI

-403 EDAAINFTSRSGR
+403 EDADINFTSRSGR

-445 SSENAKT
+445 SSGNAKT

-544 KTGGK
+544 KPGGK
-549 EVFSVNLLT
+549 EVFSVNLQT

-585 QKPVTL
+585 AKPVTL
-591 QFNTAANS
+591 QFNAAANS
-599 ADMQK
+599 ADLQK
-604 VTDFFRHISL
+604 VTAFFSHISL
-614 ENVQVTLNG
+614 ENVVVTLNG
-623 AAINI
+623 AAINT
-628 GEIGRYSEQT
+628 GEIGRFSEQT

-680 TDDLPAMTLTN
+680 TGDLPDMTLTN

-721 KPLLKSLALSSPSNN
+721 KPLLTSLALSSPSNN
-736 AVLEYGQVTL
+736 ATLEYGQVTL

-751 GQDAVGYTFHYRRT
+751 GQAAQGYTFHYRRT
-765 DAEATEDGEA
+765 DVQATEDGEA

-784 SPSTT
+784 SPSTA

-840 NTTFQITAVVRNI
+840 NTTFQITAVVCNI

-865 MLYEERADGKQ
+865 ALYEKRPDGAVRVGTQ
-876 YYGIKG
+876 VHY
-882 IAHRGVLQPGESYTV
+882 GVLQPDASYTV
-897 TFTVTSPGASV
+897 TFNVTSPDASQSEV
-908 SGFRYMVETD
+908 SYFVETD
-918 VYAEETESDESNN
+918 LYREETESDESNN
-931 SKFTDPIAIV
+931 SKFTDQIAII
-941 NRYIDAADYEALKA
+941 NRYIDAADYEALKVL
-955 IYAATNG
+955 YQATNG

-980 RWPGVTFDEEGHVL
+980 GWPGVTFDEEGHVL
-994 AIDLQDNNLSG
+994 AIDLQINNLTG
-1005 SLPTE
+1005 TLPTE
-1010 GMQMKSLRTLNL
+1010 GMEMKSLRTLNL
-1022 RRNNLRGDVAAFC
+1022 SGNSLNGDVAAFC

-1070 REGYS
+1070 RERYS
-1075 LSTFTLQEWAMGD
+1075 LSNFTLQEWAMGD
-1088 KLADIQLG
+1088 KLADIKLG
-1096 SLIAYDHKNQN
+1096 SLIAYDHQNQN
-1107 FEAHPSLSIYTTDNN
+1107 FEAHPSLSIYTADNN
-1122 SYVGEMRYEDGAYRY
+1122 SYVGEMRYSDGAYRY
-1137 YLSGTYTYASGT
+1137 YLSGTYNYASGT
-1149 EFCIRSNGGVA
+1149 EFCIRSYEGVA

-1239 MAAQRRWTESLGD
+1239 MAAQRRWTESLGEE
-1252 GASAANVLSVEDGA
+1252 ASAANVLSVEDGA

-1279 ITLAGVKA
+1279 ITLVGVKA

-1355 GQATGIDAVTTDAK
+1355 GQATGIDAVTTDAE

>member
-1 MIKARYILTLFA
+1 

-74 RFINWTDAEGKVVS
+74 RFINWTDAEGKVVNTNS
-88 TSNSFTHRKLN
+88 SFTHRKLN
-99 SAETLT
+99 SNETLT
-105 ANYEYQKTSLLTIAY
+105 ANYEYQKTSRLTVAY
-120 DPSSIKTSEVKE
+120 DPSSIRTSEVKE
-132 YAVGVPYYT
+132 YAVGVTYSYT
-141 QASTY
+141 ASTY

-179 TAHYRYTPGSPAEP
+179 TAHYRFTPGSPAEP
-193 NETKPKHKVFFRCD
+193 NETKPKHKVYFKCD
-207 PAGLTGFN
+207 PAGLTGFYQSN
-215 KTSGFSVSEGSPYS
+215 GFSVSEGNTFR
-229 VTVYSVSDYEF
+229 VEVYSVSDYEF
-240 KGWTWEGE
+240 KGWTREGSSE
-248 TKVLETS
+248 IIGQYRTYSGT
-255 YTWNVNMGTR
+255 MGKE
-265 DAHLVAHF
+265 DVHLVAHF

-300 YRGETTLLPV
+300 YRGETTLLPI

-327 PKNLSVDVANIQKTL
+327 PKNLTVDVANIQKTL

-371 DGVVVRIP
+371 DGVVARIP

-388 GIYTVKFSDI
+388 SIYTVRFSDI
-398 TGTTL
+398 AGTTTA
-403 EDAAINFTSRSGR
+403 DAVINFTSRSGR

-549 EVFSVNLLT
+549 EAFEANLLT

-579 AFKNEA
+579 AFRNEA
-585 QKPVTL
+585 EKPVTL

-599 ADMQK
+599 TDMQK
-604 VTDFFRHISL
+604 VTDYFRHITL
-614 ENVQVTLNG
+614 ENVVATLNG

-628 GEIGRYSEQT
+628 GEIGRFSEQT

-647 EAFTAISSSEKVKVK
+647 EAFAAISSSEAVKVS

-680 TDDLPAMTLTN
+680 TGNLPAMTLTN
-691 EGSKTDLVTY
+691 EGSKTDHVTY
-701 HVSVEL
+701 HVNVEL
-707 NGVVALAYIYKVYV
+707 NGAVMYTYIYKVYV
-721 KPLLKSLALSSPSNN
+721 KPLLKSLSLSSPSNN
-736 AVLEYGQVTL
+736 ATLEYGQVTL

-751 GQDAVGYTFHYRRT
+751 GQAAVGYTFHYRRT
-765 DAEATEDGEA
+765 GAEAESA

-784 SPSTT
+784 TPSTA

-799 WYATAHGECYEKVD
+799 WYATAHGECSETVD
-813 SEHRTFSISKRSDLT
+813 SEHRTFSIRKRSDLT
-828 VESVTVPAEVKA
+828 VESVTVPVEVKA
-840 NTTFQITAVVRNI
+840 NTTFLVTAVVRNI

-865 MLYEERADGKQ
+865 ALYEKRPDGAVRVGTQ
-876 YYGIKG
+876 
-882 IAHRGVLQPGESYTV
+882 AHYGVLQPDASYTV
-897 TFTVTSPGASV
+897 TFNITSPDATQSEV
-908 SGFRYMVETD
+908 SYFVETD
-918 VYAEETESDESNN
+918 LYREETESDESNN
-931 SKFTDPIAIV
+931 IKSTDPIALI
-941 NRYIDAADYEALKA
+941 NRYIDAADYEALKVF
-955 IYAATNG
+955 YQATNG
-962 GAWTSKTWRIG
+962 GAWTNKTWRIG

-980 RWPGVTFDEEGHVL
+980 GWPGVTFDEEGHVL
-994 AIDLQDNNLSG
+994 AIELQNNNLRG
-1005 SLPTE
+1005 NLPTE
-1010 GMQMKSLRTLNL
+1010 GMEMKSLRTLNL
-1022 RRNNLRGDVAAFC
+1022 NGNSLSGDVAAFC

-1043 LNLGYNLFTEIK
+1043 LNLGYNLFTELTDV
-1055 EALPT
+1055 LPA

-1075 LSTFTLQEWAMGD
+1075 LSTFTQQEWAMGD
-1088 KLADIQLG
+1088 RHADIQLG
-1096 SLIAYDHKNQN
+1096 TLIAYDHQNQN
-1107 FEAHPSLSIYTTDNN
+1107 FEAHPTLRIYTTDNN
-1122 SYVGEMRYEDGAYRY
+1122 SYVGEMIYSDGAYRY
-1137 YLSGTYTYASGT
+1137 SLSGTYNYASGT
-1149 EFCIRSNGGVA
+1149 EFCIRSSGGVA

-1205 AADTYEGSG
+1205 AADTYDGGG

-1234 DRKTV
+1234 DRKSL
-1239 MAAQRRWTESLGD
+1239 MAAQRRWTESMGD
-1252 GASAANVLSVEDGA
+1252 GASTHNLLSVEDGA
-1266 LWLNASD
+1266 LWLDAAD

-1287 NDVKLALSKQ
+1287 NDVKLAMSKQ

-1306 ANGVRVVI
+1306 ANGVRIVI

-1327 LLQLAKP
+1327 LLRLAKA
-1334 ARVDQTMAADIDAQ
+1334 ARVDQAMAADIDAQ
-1348 PVGIAFE
+1348 PVGVAFE
-1355 GQATGIDAVTTDAK
+1355 GQATDIDAVTADAE
-1369 SREDVYSI
+1369 SLEGVYSI
-1377 DGRKLNGVEREGIY
+1377 DGRKLNGVAGEGIY

-1398 AINRHQLK
+1398 AINRHQ

>member
-1 MIKARYILTLFA
+1 

-35 RYKLTLKAQPA
+35 SYKLTLKALPA

-74 RFINWTDAEGKVVS
+74 RFKNWTDAEGKEVS
-88 TSNSFTHRKLN
+88 TSSSFTHRKLN

-105 ANYEYQKTSLLTIAY
+105 ANYEYQKTSRLTIAY

-132 YAVGVPYYT
+132 YAVGLTYPYT
-141 QASTY
+141 ASTY

-162 STNRTVSYT
+162 STNREVRYIF
-171 VTENDETI
+171 TENDETI
-179 TAHYRYTPGSPAEP
+179 TAHYCYTPGSPAEP

-207 PAGLTGFN
+207 PAGLVGFN
-215 KTSGFSVSEGSPYS
+215 QNNGFSVYEGKTFS
-229 VTVYSVSDYEF
+229 VTVYDAGSYEF
-240 KGWTWEGE
+240 KGWSREGSSE
-248 TKVLETS
+248 IIGQYRTFSGT
-255 YTWNVNMGTR
+255 MGKE
-265 DAHLVAHF
+265 DVYLVAHF

-327 PKNLSVDVANIQKTL
+327 PKNLSVDVAKIQKTL

-379 VSAQDALKD
+379 VSAQEALKD
-388 GIYTVKFSDI
+388 SVYTVKFSDI

-403 EDAAINFTSRSGR
+403 EDADINFTSRSGR

-544 KTGGK
+544 KPGGK
-549 EVFSVNLLT
+549 KVFSVNLQT

-585 QKPVTL
+585 AKPVTL
-591 QFNTAANS
+591 QFNAAANS
-599 ADMQK
+599 ADLQK
-604 VTDFFRHISL
+604 VTAFFSHISL
-614 ENVQVTLNG
+614 ENVVVTLNG

-628 GEIGRYSEQT
+628 GEIGRFSEQT

-680 TDDLPAMTLTN
+680 TGDLPDMTLTN

-736 AVLEYGQVTL
+736 ATLEYGQVTL

-751 GQDAVGYTFHYRRT
+751 GQAAVGYTFHYRRT
-765 DAEATEDGEA
+765 DVQATEDGEA

-784 SPSTT
+784 SPSTA

-840 NTTFQITAVVRNI
+840 NTTFQITAVVCNI

-865 MLYEERADGKQ
+865 ALYEKRPDGAVRVGTQ
-876 YYGIKG
+876 VHY
-882 IAHRGVLQPGESYTV
+882 GVLQPDASYTV
-897 TFTVTSPGASV
+897 TFNVTSPDASQSEV
-908 SGFRYMVETD
+908 SYFVETD
-918 VYAEETESDESNN
+918 LYREETESDESNN
-931 SKFTDPIAIV
+931 SKFTDQIAII
-941 NRYIDAADYEALKA
+941 NRYIDAADYEALKVL
-955 IYAATNG
+955 YQATNG

-980 RWPGVTFDEEGHVL
+980 GWPGVTFDEEGHVL
-994 AIDLQDNNLSG
+994 AIDLQINNLTG
-1005 SLPTE
+1005 TLPTE
-1010 GMQMKSLRTLNL
+1010 GMEMKSLRTLNL
-1022 RRNNLRGDVAAFC
+1022 SGNSLNGDVAAFC

-1070 REGYS
+1070 RERYS

-1088 KLADIQLG
+1088 KLADIKLG
-1096 SLIAYDHKNQN
+1096 SLIAYDHQNQN
-1107 FEAHPSLSIYTTDNN
+1107 FEAHPSLSIYTADNN
-1122 SYVGEMRYEDGAYRY
+1122 SYVGEMRYSDGAYRY
-1137 YLSGTYTYASGT
+1137 YLSGTYNYASGT
-1149 EFCIRSNGGVA
+1149 EFCIRSYEGVA

-1220 VATINIFIGSNDNA
+1220 VATINIFIASNDNA

-1239 MAAQRRWTESLGD
+1239 MAAQRRWTESLGEE
-1252 GASAANVLSVEDGA
+1252 ASAANVLSVEDGA

-1279 ITLAGVKA
+1279 ITLVGVKA

-1297 RYQLVTHNT
+1297 RYQLMTHNT

-1355 GQATGIDAVTTDAK
+1355 GQATGIDAVTTDAE

>member
-1 MIKARYILTLFA
+1 

-35 RYKLTLKAQPA
+35 RYKMTVKAQPA

-74 RFINWTDAEGKVVS
+74 RFINWTDAEGKEVS
-88 TSNSFTHRKLN
+88 TSSSFTHRKLN

-105 ANYEYQKTSLLTIAY
+105 ANYEYQKTSRLTIAY
-120 DPSSIKTSEVKE
+120 DPSSIGTSEVKE
-132 YAVGVPYYT
+132 YAVGVT
-141 QASTY
+141 FSTTASTY

-162 STNRTVSYT
+162 STNRAVSYT

-193 NETKPKHKVFFRCD
+193 NETKPKHKVFFKCD
-207 PAGLTGFN
+207 PAGLVGFN
-215 KTSGFSVSEGSPYS
+215 QNNGFSVYEGKTFS
-229 VTVYSVSDYEF
+229 VTVYDAGSYEF
-240 KGWTWEGE
+240 KGWTREGSSE
-248 TKVLETS
+248 TIGQYRTFS
-255 YTWNVNMGTR
+255 GTMGKE
-265 DAHLVAHF
+265 DVHLVAHF

-285 DTKQRHSLYA
+285 DSKQRHSLYA

-327 PKNLSVDVANIQKTL
+327 PKNLKVDAAGIQKTL

-388 GIYTVKFSDI
+388 GIYTVRFSDI

-549 EVFSVNLLT
+549 EVFSVNLQT

-579 AFKNEA
+579 AFKNETA
-585 QKPVTL
+585 NPVTL
-591 QFNTAANS
+591 QFNAAANS
-599 ADMQK
+599 ADLQK

-614 ENVQVTLNG
+614 DNVVVTLNG

-628 GEIGRYSEQT
+628 GEIDRFSAQT

-680 TDDLPAMTLTN
+680 TGDLPAMTLTN

-736 AVLEYGQVTL
+736 ATLEYGQITL

-751 GQDAVGYTFHYRRT
+751 GQTAVGYTFHYRRT
-765 DAEATEDGEA
+765 DVQATEDGEA
-775 EEWKEVKTT
+775 AEWKEVKTT

-828 VESVTVPAEVKA
+828 VESVTAPAEVKA

-853 GKGATRS
+853 GKGATCNS
-860 SAWTD
+860 NWQD
-865 MLYEERADGKQ
+865 IICEEQADGS
-876 YYGIKG
+876 YREIKR
-882 IAHRGVLQPGESYTV
+882 ISHNGVLQPGDSYTV
-897 TFTVTSPGASV
+897 TFTVTSPDATLSEV
-908 SGFRYMVETD
+908 SYL
-918 VYAEETESDESNN
+918 VYIDSWNQETESDEKNN
-931 SKFTDPIAIV
+931 GKFSAPVSIIK
-941 NRYIDAADYEALKA
+941 RYIDAADYEALKVL
-955 IYAATNG
+955 YQATNG

-980 RWPGVTFDEEGHVL
+980 GWPGVTFDEEGHVL

-1107 FEAHPSLSIYTTDNN
+1107 FEAHPSLSIYTTNNN

-1137 YLSGTYTYASGT
+1137 YLSGTYNYASGT

-1355 GQATGIDAVTTDAK
+1355 GQATGIDAVTTDAEG
-1369 SREDVYSI
+1369 REDVYSI

>member
-1 MIKARYILTLFA
+1 

-63 SVKAVAKSSNW
+63 NVKAVARSANW
-74 RFINWTDAEGKVVS
+74 LFKNWTDADGKVVS
-88 TSNSFTHRKLN
+88 TSSSFTHRKLN
-99 SAETLT
+99 SNETLT

-132 YAVGVPYYT
+132 YAVGVTYSYT
-141 QASTY
+141 ASTY

-179 TAHYRYTPGSPAEP
+179 TAHYRFTPGSPAEP
-193 NETKPKHKVFFRCD
+193 NETKPKHKVYFKCD
-207 PAGLTGFN
+207 PAGLTGFYQSN
-215 KTSGFSVSEGSPYS
+215 GFSVPEGNTFR
-229 VTVYSVSDYEF
+229 VEVYSVSDYEF
-240 KGWTWEGE
+240 KGWTREGSSE
-248 TKVLETS
+248 IIGQYRTFSGT
-255 YTWNVNMGTR
+255 MGKE
-265 DAHLVAHF
+265 DVHLVAHF

-300 YRGETTLLPV
+300 YRGETTLLPI

-327 PKNLSVDVANIQKTL
+327 PKNLTVDVANIQKTL

-350 AAQEDSV
+350 AVQEDSV

-379 VSAQDALKD
+379 VIAQDALKD
-388 GIYTVKFSDI
+388 SVYTVKFSDI
-398 TGTTL
+398 AGTTTA
-403 EDAAINFTSRSGR
+403 DAAINFTNRSGR

-422 EEGDLQAKF
+422 EEGDLQARF
-431 SVETYMNRAQLTNL
+431 SVETYMNRAQFTNL

-458 DGSTSTER
+458 DGTTSTER
-466 NPMHIYAE
+466 NPMHSYAE

-529 FELLSQCKPE
+529 FDLLSQCKPE

-549 EVFSVNLLT
+549 DVFSANLQT

-604 VTDFFRHISL
+604 VTDFFRQITL
-614 ENVQVTLNG
+614 ENVVVTLNG

-647 EAFTAISSSEKVKVK
+647 EAFAAISSSEAVKVS

-674 GYQLTG
+674 GYQLIGTG
-680 TDDLPAMTLTN
+680 NLPAMTLTN

-701 HVSVEL
+701 HVNVEL
-707 NGVVALAYIYKVYV
+707 NGVAMYTYIYKVYV
-721 KPLLKSLALSSPSNN
+721 KPLLKNLTLSSPSDK
-736 AVLEYGQVTL
+736 ATLEYGQVTL

-751 GQDAVGYTFHYRRT
+751 GQAAVGYTFHYRRT
-765 DAEATEDGEA
+765 DAEAESA

-784 SPSTT
+784 SPSTA

-799 WYATAHGECYEKVD
+799 WFATAHGECSETVD
-813 SEHRTFSISKRSDLT
+813 SEHRTFSIRKRSDLT
-828 VESVTVPAEVKA
+828 VESVTAPVEVKA
-840 NTTFQITAVVRNI
+840 NTQFEVKAVVRNI

-865 MLYEERADGKQ
+865 ALYEVRPSGAVRVGTQ
-876 YYGIKG
+876 
-882 IAHRGVLQPGESYTV
+882 AHYSVLQPDDSYTV
-897 TFTVTSPGASV
+897 TFNITSPDATQSEV
-908 SGFRYMVETD
+908 SYFVETD
-918 VYAEETESDESNN
+918 TYREETESDESNN
-931 SKFTDPIAIV
+931 IKSTDPIALI
-941 NRYIDAADYEALKA
+941 NRYIDAADYEALKVL
-955 IYAATNG
+955 YHATNG
-962 GAWTSKTWRIG
+962 GAWTNKTWRIG

-980 RWPGVTFDEEGHVL
+980 GWPGVTFDEEGHVL
-994 AIDLQDNNLSG
+994 AIELQNNNLRG
-1005 SLPTE
+1005 NLPTE

-1022 RRNNLRGDVAAFC
+1022 SHNNLKGDVAAFC

-1043 LNLGYNLFTEIK
+1043 LNLGYNLFTELTGV
-1055 EALPT
+1055 LPA

-1075 LSTFTLQEWAMGD
+1075 LSTFTQQEWAMGD
-1088 KLADIQLG
+1088 KLADIKLG
-1096 SLIAYDHKNQN
+1096 SLIAYDHQNQN
-1107 FEAHPSLSIYTTDNN
+1107 FEAHPTLRIYTTDNN
-1122 SYVGEMRYEDGAYRY
+1122 SYVGEMIYSDGAYRY
-1137 YLSGTYTYASGT
+1137 SLSGTYNYASGT
-1149 EFCIRSNGGVA
+1149 EFCIRSSGGVA

-1175 VNADASVDVL
+1175 VNANASVDVL

-1205 AADTYEGSG
+1205 AADTYEGGG

-1234 DRKTV
+1234 DRKSL
-1239 MAAQRRWTESLGD
+1239 MAAQRRWTESMGE
-1252 GASAANVLSVEDGA
+1252 GTSTHNVLSVEDGA
-1266 LWLNASD
+1266 LWLDASD

-1279 ITLAGVKA
+1279 ITLAGVRA
-1287 NDVKLALSKQ
+1287 NDVKLAMSKQ

-1327 LLQLAKP
+1327 LLRLAKP
-1334 ARVDQTMAADIDAQ
+1334 ARVEQAMAADIDAQ
-1348 PVGIAFE
+1348 PVGVVFE
-1355 GQATGIDAVTTDAK
+1355 GQTSDIDAVTAGAE
-1369 SREDVYSI
+1369 SLEGVYSI
-1377 DGRKLNGVEREGIY
+1377 DGRKLNGVAGKGIY

>member
-1 MIKARYILTLFA
+1 

-35 RYKLTLKAQPA
+35 RYKLTLKAQPT

-55 LYVVNANV
+55 LYAVNANV
-63 SVKAVAKSSNW
+63 SVKAVARNANW
-74 RFINWTDAEGKVVS
+74 RFKNWTNAEGKEVS
-88 TSNSFTHRKLN
+88 TSSSFTHRKLN

-105 ANYEYQKTSLLTIAY
+105 ANYEYQKTSRLTIAY

-132 YAVGVPYYT
+132 YVVGVTYSYT
-141 QASTY
+141 ASTY

-162 STNRTVSYT
+162 STERTVSYT

-179 TAHYRYTPGSPAEP
+179 TAHYRFTPGSPTEP
-193 NETKPKHKVFFRCD
+193 NETKPKHKVYFKCD
-207 PAGLTGFN
+207 PAGLAGFYQSN
-215 KTSGFSVSEGSPYS
+215 GFSVSEGSTFR
-229 VTVYSVSDYEF
+229 VEVYSVSDYEF
-240 KGWTWEGE
+240 KGWTREGSSE
-248 TKVLETS
+248 IIGQYRTFSGT
-255 YTWNVNMGTR
+255 MGKE
-265 DAHLVAHF
+265 DVHLVAHF

-285 DTKQRHSLYA
+285 DSKQRHSLYA

-300 YRGETTLLPV
+300 YRGETTLLPI

-327 PKNLSVDVANIQKTL
+327 PKNLTVDVANIQKTL

-379 VSAQDALKD
+379 VSAQEALKD
-388 GIYTVKFSDI
+388 SVYTVKFSDI
-398 TGTTL
+398 AGTTTA
-403 EDAAINFTSRSGR
+403 DAAISFTSRSGR

-431 SVETYMNRAQLTNL
+431 SVETYMNRAQFTNL

-458 DGSTSTER
+458 DGATSTER
-466 NPMHIYAE
+466 NPMHSYAE

-529 FELLSQCKPE
+529 LSLLSQCTPD

-549 EVFSVNLLT
+549 EAFDANLQS

-571 LGTTGVVM
+571 LGKAGVVM

-585 QKPVTL
+585 QNPVTL
-591 QFNTAANS
+591 RFNVAANS
-599 ADMQK
+599 TDMQK
-604 VTDFFRHISL
+604 ATDFFRHISL
-614 ENVQVTLNG
+614 DNVVVTLNG

-628 GEIGRYSEQT
+628 GEIDRFSAQT
-638 ICSGTSTQP
+638 ICSGASTQP
-647 EAFTAISSSEKVKVK
+647 EAFTDISSSEAVQVK

-680 TDDLPAMTLTN
+680 TGNLPAMTLTN

-701 HVSVEL
+701 HVSAEL
-707 NGVVALAYIYKVYV
+707 DGVAMYTYIYKVYV
-721 KPLLKSLALSSPSNN
+721 KPLLKSLALSSPSDN

-751 GQDAVGYTFHYRRT
+751 GQAAVGYTFSYRRT

-775 EEWKEVKTT
+775 AEWTVVNTT
-784 SPSTT
+784 SPSTA

-799 WYATAHGECYEKVD
+799 WYATAHGECNETVE
-813 SEHRTFSISKRSDLT
+813 SAHRTFSIRKRSDLT
-828 VESVTVPAEVKA
+828 VVSVTAPAEVKA
-840 NTTFQITAVVRNI
+840 NTTFQITAVVCNI
-853 GKGATRS
+853 GKGATRNS
-860 SAWTD
+860 NWTD
-865 MLYEERADGKQ
+865 VLYEERADGS
-876 YYGIKG
+876 YYYIYGIT
-882 IAHRGVLQPGESYTV
+882 HNGVLQPGDSYTV
-897 TFTVTSPGASV
+897 TFNVTSPDATLSEV
-908 SGFRYMVETD
+908 SYYVKTD
-918 VYAEETESDESNN
+918 NSNNETESDENN
-931 SKFTDPIAIV
+931 NAKFSAPVSII
-941 NRYIDAADYEALKA
+941 NRYIDAADYEALKVL
-955 IYAATNG
+955 YQATNG
-962 GAWTSKTWRIG
+962 GAWTNKTWRIG

-980 RWPGVTFDEEGHVL
+980 GWPGVTFDEEGHVL
-994 AIDLQDNNLSG
+994 AIDLQNNNLRG
-1005 SLPTE
+1005 TLPTE
-1010 GMQMKSLRTLNL
+1010 GMEMKSLRTLNL
-1022 RRNNLRGDVAAFC
+1022 SGNSLNGDVAAFC

-1043 LNLGYNLFTEIK
+1043 LNLGYNLFTELSGV
-1055 EALPT
+1055 LPA

-1075 LSTFTLQEWAMGD
+1075 LSTFTQQEWAMGD
-1088 KLADIQLG
+1088 RHADIQLG
-1096 SLIAYDHKNQN
+1096 TLIAYDHQNQN
-1107 FEAHPSLSIYTTDNN
+1107 FNAHPALRIYTADNN
-1122 SYVGEMRYEDGAYRY
+1122 SYVGEMRYSDGAYRY
-1137 YLSGTYTYASGT
+1137 SLSGTYNYASGT

-1175 VNADASVDVL
+1175 VNADAAVDVL

-1205 AADTYEGSG
+1205 AADTYEGGG

-1234 DRKTV
+1234 DQKSL
-1239 MAAQRRWTESLGD
+1239 MATQRRWTESMGED
-1252 GASAANVLSVEDGA
+1252 ASTANVLSVEEGT
-1266 LWLNASD
+1266 LWLDASD

-1327 LLQLAKP
+1327 LLRLAKQ
-1334 ARVDQTMAADIDAQ
+1334 ARVDQAMAADIDAQ
-1348 PVGIAFE
+1348 PVGVVFE
-1355 GQATGIDAVTTDAK
+1355 GQTTDIDAVTTDAE
-1369 SREDVYSI
+1369 SREDVYTI
-1377 DGRKLNGVEREGIY
+1377 DGRKLNGVAREGVY

>member
-1 MIKARYILTLFA
+1 

-74 RFINWTDAEGKVVS
+74 RFINWTDAEGKVVNTNS
-88 TSNSFTHRKLN
+88 SFTHRKLN
-99 SAETLT
+99 SNETLT
-105 ANYEYQKTSLLTIAY
+105 ANYEYQKTSRLTVAY
-120 DPSSIKTSEVKE
+120 DPSSIRTSEVKE
-132 YAVGVPYYT
+132 YAVGVTYSYT
-141 QASTY
+141 ASTY

-179 TAHYRYTPGSPAEP
+179 TAHYRFTPGSPAEP
-193 NETKPKHKVFFRCD
+193 NETKPKHKVYFKCD
-207 PAGLTGFN
+207 PAGLTGFYQSN
-215 KTSGFSVSEGSPYS
+215 GFSVSEGNTFR
-229 VTVYSVSDYEF
+229 VEVYSVSDYEF
-240 KGWTWEGE
+240 KGWTREGSSE
-248 TKVLETS
+248 IIGQYRTFNGT
-255 YTWNVNMGTR
+255 MGKE
-265 DAHLVAHF
+265 DVHLVAHF

-300 YRGETTLLPV
+300 YRGETTLLPI

-327 PKNLSVDVANIQKTL
+327 PKNLTVDVANIQKTL

-350 AAQEDSV
+350 AEQEDSV

-379 VSAQDALKD
+379 VIAQDALKD
-388 GIYTVKFSDI
+388 SVYTVRFSDI
-398 TGTTL
+398 AGTTTA
-403 EDAAINFTSRSGR
+403 DAVINFTSRSGR

-549 EVFSVNLLT
+549 EAFEANLLT

-579 AFKNEA
+579 AFRNEA
-585 QKPVTL
+585 EKPVTL

-599 ADMQK
+599 TDMQK
-604 VTDFFRHISL
+604 VTDYFRHITL
-614 ENVQVTLNG
+614 ENVVVTLNG

-628 GEIGRYSEQT
+628 GEIGRFSEQT

-647 EAFTAISSSEKVKVK
+647 EAFAAISSSEAVKVS
-662 WTASVAEGCTVR
+662 WTASVAEGCTVC

-680 TDDLPAMTLTN
+680 TGNLPAMTLTN

-701 HVSVEL
+701 HVNVEL
-707 NGVVALAYIYKVYV
+707 NGAVMYTYIYKVYV
-721 KPLLKSLALSSPSNN
+721 KPLLKSLSLSSPSNN
-736 AVLEYGQVTL
+736 ATLEYGQVTL

-751 GQDAVGYTFHYRRT
+751 GQAAVGYTFHYRRT
-765 DAEATEDGEA
+765 DAEAESA
-775 EEWKEVKTT
+775 EEWKEVKKTT
-784 SPSTT
+784 PSTA

-799 WYATAHGECYEKVD
+799 WYATAHGECSETVD
-813 SEHRTFSISKRSDLT
+813 SEHRTFSIRKRSDLT
-828 VESVTVPAEVKA
+828 VESVTAPVEVKA

-865 MLYEERADGKQ
+865 ALYEKRPDGAVRVGTQ
-876 YYGIKG
+876 
-882 IAHRGVLQPGESYTV
+882 AHYGVLQPDASYTV
-897 TFTVTSPGASV
+897 TFNITSPDATQSEV
-908 SGFRYMVETD
+908 SYFVETD
-918 VYAEETESDESNN
+918 LYREETESDESNN
-931 SKFTDPIAIV
+931 IKSTDPIALI
-941 NRYIDAADYEALKA
+941 NRYIDAADYEALKVF
-955 IYAATNG
+955 YQATNG
-962 GAWTSKTWRIG
+962 GAWTNKTWRIG

-980 RWPGVTFDEEGHVL
+980 GWPGVTFDEEGHVL
-994 AIDLQDNNLSG
+994 AIELQNNNLRG
-1005 SLPTE
+1005 NLPTE
-1010 GMQMKSLRTLNL
+1010 GMEMKSLRTLNL
-1022 RRNNLRGDVAAFC
+1022 NGNSLSGDVAAFC

-1043 LNLGYNLFTEIK
+1043 LNLGYNLFTELTDV
-1055 EALPT
+1055 LPA

-1075 LSTFTLQEWAMGD
+1075 LSTFTQQEWAMGD
-1088 KLADIQLG
+1088 RHADIQLG
-1096 SLIAYDHKNQN
+1096 TLIAYDHQNQN
-1107 FEAHPSLSIYTTDNN
+1107 FEAHPTLRIYTTDNN
-1122 SYVGEMRYEDGAYRY
+1122 SYVGEMIYSDGAYRY
-1137 YLSGTYTYASGT
+1137 SLSGTYNYASGT
-1149 EFCIRSNGGVA
+1149 EFCIRSSGGVA

-1205 AADTYEGSG
+1205 AADTYEGGG

-1234 DRKTV
+1234 DRKSL
-1239 MAAQRRWTESLGD
+1239 MAAQRRWTESMGD
-1252 GASAANVLSVEDGA
+1252 GASTHNLLSVEDGA
-1266 LWLNASD
+1266 LWLDAAD

-1287 NDVKLALSKQ
+1287 NDVKLAMSKQ

-1306 ANGVRVVI
+1306 ANGVRIVI

-1327 LLQLAKP
+1327 LLRLAKA
-1334 ARVDQTMAADIDAQ
+1334 ARVDQAMAADIDAQ
-1348 PVGIAFE
+1348 PVGVAFE
-1355 GQATGIDAVTTDAK
+1355 GQTTDIDAVTADAE
-1369 SREDVYSI
+1369 SLEGVYSI
-1377 DGRKLNGVEREGIY
+1377 DGRKLNGVAGEGIY

-1398 AINRHQLK
+1398 AINRHQ

>member
-1 MIKARYILTLFA
+1 

-74 RFINWTDAEGKVVS
+74 RFINWTDADGKVVS
-88 TSNSFTHRKLN
+88 TSSAFTHRKLN
-99 SAETLT
+99 SNETLT

-132 YAVGVPYYT
+132 YAVGVTYSYT
-141 QASTY
+141 ASTY

-162 STNRTVSYT
+162 STERTVRYT

-179 TAHYRYTPGSPAEP
+179 TAHYRFTPGSPAEP
-193 NETKPKHKVFFRCD
+193 NETKPKHKVYFKCD
-207 PAGLTGFN
+207 PAGLTGFYQSN
-215 KTSGFSVSEGSPYS
+215 GFSVSEGNTFR
-229 VTVYSVSDYEF
+229 VEVYSVSDYEF
-240 KGWTWEGE
+240 KGWTREGSSE
-248 TKVLETS
+248 IIGQYRTFSGT
-255 YTWNVNMGTR
+255 MGKE
-265 DAHLVAHF
+265 DVHLVAHF

-300 YRGETTLLPV
+300 YRGETTLLPI

-327 PKNLSVDVANIQKTL
+327 PKNLTVDVANIQKTL

-350 AAQEDSV
+350 AVQEDSV

-362 EGGTQIVEH
+362 EGGTLIVEH

-379 VSAQDALKD
+379 VIAQDALKD
-388 GIYTVKFSDI
+388 SVYTVKFSDI
-398 TGTTL
+398 AGTTTA
-403 EDAAINFTSRSGR
+403 DAAINFTNRSGR

-422 EEGDLQAKF
+422 EEGDLQARF
-431 SVETYMNRAQLTNL
+431 SVETYMNRAQFANL

-458 DGSTSTER
+458 DGTTSTER
-466 NPMHIYAE
+466 NPMHSYAE

-529 FELLSQCKPE
+529 LELLSQCKPE

-549 EVFSVNLLT
+549 EAFEANLQT
-558 ADSLALLSTLTEK
+558 ADSLTLLSTLTEK

-604 VTDFFRHISL
+604 VTDFFRHITL
-614 ENVQVTLNG
+614 ENVVVTLNG

-647 EAFTAISSSEKVKVK
+647 EAFAAISSSEAVKVS

-674 GYQLTG
+674 GYQFTG
-680 TDDLPAMTLTN
+680 TGNLPAMTLTN

-701 HVSVEL
+701 HVNVEL
-707 NGVVALAYIYKVYV
+707 NGIAMYTYIYKVYV
-721 KPLLKSLALSSPSNN
+721 KPLLKNLTLSSPSDK
-736 AVLEYGQVTL
+736 ATLEYGQVTL

-751 GQDAVGYTFHYRRT
+751 GQAAVGYTFHYRRT
-765 DAEATEDGEA
+765 DAEAESA

-784 SPSTT
+784 TPSTA

-799 WYATAHGECYEKVD
+799 WYATAHGECSETVD
-813 SEHRTFSISKRSDLT
+813 SEHRTFSIRKRSDLT
-828 VESVTVPAEVKA
+828 VESVTAPVEVKA

-865 MLYEERADGKQ
+865 ALYEKRPDGAVRVGTQ
-876 YYGIKG
+876 
-882 IAHRGVLQPGESYTV
+882 AHYGVLQPDASYTV
-897 TFTVTSPGASV
+897 TFNITSPDATQSEV
-908 SGFRYMVETD
+908 SYFVETD
-918 VYAEETESDESNN
+918 LYREETESDESNN
-931 SKFTDPIAIV
+931 IKSTDPIALI
-941 NRYIDAADYEALKA
+941 NRYIDAADYEALKVL
-955 IYAATNG
+955 YQATNG
-962 GAWTSKTWRIG
+962 GAWTNKTWRIG

-980 RWPGVTFDEEGHVL
+980 GWPGVTFDEEGHVL
-994 AIDLQDNNLSG
+994 AIELQNNNLRG
-1005 SLPTE
+1005 NLPTE
-1010 GMQMKSLRTLNL
+1010 GMEMKSLRTLNL
-1022 RRNNLRGDVAAFC
+1022 SGNSLNGDVAAFC

-1043 LNLGYNLFTEIK
+1043 LNLGYNLFTELTGV
-1055 EALPT
+1055 LPA

-1075 LSTFTLQEWAMGD
+1075 LSTFTQQEWAMGD
-1088 KLADIQLG
+1088 KLADIKLG
-1096 SLIAYDHKNQN
+1096 SLIAYDHQNQN
-1107 FEAHPSLSIYTTDNN
+1107 FEAHPTLRIYTTDNN
-1122 SYVGEMRYEDGAYRY
+1122 SYVGEMIYSDGAYRY
-1137 YLSGTYTYASGT
+1137 SLSGTYNYASGT
-1149 EFCIRSNGGVA
+1149 EFCIRSSGGVA

-1205 AADTYEGSG
+1205 AADTYEGGG

-1234 DRKTV
+1234 DRKSL
-1239 MAAQRRWTESLGD
+1239 MAAQRRWTESMGE
-1252 GASAANVLSVEDGA
+1252 GASTLNVLSVEDGA
-1266 LWLNASD
+1266 LWLDASD

-1279 ITLAGVKA
+1279 ITLAGVRA
-1287 NDVKLALSKQ
+1287 NDVKLAMSKQ

-1327 LLQLAKP
+1327 LLRLAKP
-1334 ARVDQTMAADIDAQ
+1334 ARVEQAMAADIDAQ
-1348 PVGIAFE
+1348 PVGVAFE
-1355 GQATGIDAVTTDAK
+1355 GQTTDIDAITTDSD
-1369 SREDVYSI
+1369 SRDAVYSI
-1377 DGRKLNGVEREGIY
+1377 DGRKLNGVAGEGIY

>member
-1 MIKARYILTLFA
+1 

-35 RYKLTLKAQPA
+35 RYKLTLKALPA

-55 LYVVNANV
+55 LYAVNANV
-63 SVKAVAKSSNW
+63 SVKAVARNANW
-74 RFINWTDAEGKVVS
+74 RFKNWTDAEGEVVS
-88 TSNSFTHRKLN
+88 TSSTFTHRKLN

-105 ANYEYQKTSLLTIAY
+105 ANYEYQKTSRLTIAY
-120 DPSSIKTSEVKE
+120 DPSSIRASEVKE
-132 YAVGVPYYT
+132 YAVGVTYSYT
-141 QASTY
+141 ASTY

-162 STNRTVSYT
+162 STNREVRYT

-193 NETKPKHKVFFRCD
+193 NETKPKHKVFFKCD
-207 PAGLTGFN
+207 PAGLVGFN
-215 KTSGFSVSEGSPYS
+215 QNNGFSVYEGKTFS
-229 VTVYSVSDYEF
+229 VTVYDAGSYEF
-240 KGWTWEGE
+240 KGWTREGSSE
-248 TKVLETS
+248 IIGQYRTFSGT
-255 YTWNVNMGTR
+255 MGKE
-265 DAHLVAHF
+265 DVHLVAHF

-388 GIYTVKFSDI
+388 GIYTVRFSDI

-403 EDAAINFTSRSGR
+403 EDADINFTSRSGR

-549 EVFSVNLLT
+549 EAFSVNLQT

-585 QKPVTL
+585 AKPVTL
-591 QFNTAANS
+591 QFNAAANS
-599 ADMQK
+599 ADLQK
-604 VTDFFRHISL
+604 VTAFFSHISL
-614 ENVQVTLNG
+614 ENVVVTLNG

-628 GEIGRYSEQT
+628 GEIGRFSEQT

-647 EAFTAISSSEKVKVK
+647 EAFTAISSSEAVKVS

-680 TDDLPAMTLTN
+680 TGDLPDMTLTN

-736 AVLEYGQVTL
+736 ATLEYGQVTL

-751 GQDAVGYTFHYRRT
+751 GQAAVGYTFHYRRT
-765 DAEATEDGEA
+765 DVQATEDGEA
-775 EEWKEVKTT
+775 AEWKEVKTT
-784 SPSTT
+784 SPSTA

-860 SAWTD
+860 NAWTD
-865 MLYEERADGKQ
+865 ALYEKRPDGAVRVGTQ
-876 YYGIKG
+876 
-882 IAHRGVLQPGESYTV
+882 AHYGVLQPDASYTV
-897 TFTVTSPGASV
+897 TFNVTSPDASQSEV
-908 SGFRYMVETD
+908 SYFVETD
-918 VYAEETESDESNN
+918 LYREETESDESNN
-931 SKFTDPIAIV
+931 SKFTDQIAIV
-941 NRYIDAADYEALKA
+941 NRYIDAADYEALKVL
-955 IYAATNG
+955 YQATNG

-980 RWPGVTFDEEGHVL
+980 GWPGVTFDEEGHVL

-1005 SLPTE
+1005 NLPTE
-1010 GMQMKSLRTLNL
+1010 GMEMKSLRTLNL
-1022 RRNNLRGDVAAFC
+1022 SGNSLSGDVAAFC

-1070 REGYS
+1070 RERYS

-1088 KLADIQLG
+1088 KLADIKLG

-1107 FEAHPSLSIYTTDNN
+1107 FEAHPTLSIYTTNNN
-1122 SYVGEMRYEDGAYRY
+1122 SYVGEMRYVDGAYRY

-1205 AADTYEGSG
+1205 AADTYEDSG

-1239 MAAQRRWTESLGD
+1239 MAAQRRWTEILGEE
-1252 GASAANVLSVEDGA
+1252 ASAANVLSVEDGA

-1348 PVGIAFE
+1348 PVSIAFE
-1355 GQATGIDAVTTDAK
+1355 GQATGIDAVTTDAE

>member
-1 MIKARYILTLFA
+1 

-63 SVKAVAKSSNW
+63 NVKAVARSANW
-74 RFINWTDAEGKVVS
+74 LFKNWTDADGKGVS
-88 TSNSFTHRKLN
+88 TSSSFTHRKLN
-99 SAETLT
+99 SNETLT

-132 YAVGVPYYT
+132 YAVGVTYSYT
-141 QASTY
+141 ASTY

-162 STNRTVSYT
+162 STERTVRYT

-179 TAHYRYTPGSPAEP
+179 TAHYRFTPGSPAEP
-193 NETKPKHKVFFRCD
+193 NETKPKHKVYFKCD
-207 PAGLTGFN
+207 PAGLTGFYQSN
-215 KTSGFSVSEGSPYS
+215 GFSVSEGNTFR
-229 VTVYSVSDYEF
+229 VEVYSVSDYEF
-240 KGWTWEGE
+240 KGWTREGSSE
-248 TKVLETS
+248 IIGQYRTFSGT
-255 YTWNVNMGTR
+255 MGKE
-265 DAHLVAHF
+265 DVHLVAHF

-300 YRGETTLLPV
+300 YRGETTLLPI

-327 PKNLSVDVANIQKTL
+327 PKNLTVDVANIQKTL
-342 RTDAYTVQ
+342 RTDAYTVK
-350 AAQEDSV
+350 AVQEDSV

-362 EGGTQIVEH
+362 EGGTQIMEH

-379 VSAQDALKD
+379 VSAQEALKD
-388 GIYTVKFSDI
+388 SIYTVRFSDI
-398 TGTTL
+398 AGTTTA
-403 EDAAINFTSRSGR
+403 DAVINFTSRSGR

-431 SVETYMNRAQLTNL
+431 SVETYMNRAQFTNL

-466 NPMHIYAE
+466 NPMHSYAE

-506 ASGDYRLDPTV
+506 ASGDYRLNPTV

-549 EVFSVNLLT
+549 EAFEANLQT
-558 ADSLALLSTLTEK
+558 ADSLTLLSTLTEK

-604 VTDFFRHISL
+604 VTDFFRHITL
-614 ENVQVTLNG
+614 ENVVVTLNG

-647 EAFTAISSSEKVKVK
+647 EAFAAISSSEAVKVS

-674 GYQLTG
+674 GYQLIGTG
-680 TDDLPAMTLTN
+680 NLPAMTLTN

-701 HVSVEL
+701 HVNVEL
-707 NGVVALAYIYKVYV
+707 NGIVIYTYIYKVYV
-721 KPLLKSLALSSPSNN
+721 KPLLKSLTLSSPSDK
-736 AVLEYGQVTL
+736 ATLEYGQVTL

-751 GQDAVGYTFHYRRT
+751 GQAAVGYTFHYRRT
-765 DAEATEDGEA
+765 DAEAESA

-784 SPSTT
+784 SPSTA
-789 FVPVEGASYE
+789 FVPVEGVSYE
-799 WYATAHGECYEKVD
+799 WYATAYGECSETVE
-813 SEHRTFSISKRSDLT
+813 SEHRTFCIRKRSDLT
-828 VESVTVPAEVKA
+828 VESVTAPVEVKA

-865 MLYEERADGKQ
+865 ALYEVRPSGAVRVGTQ
-876 YYGIKG
+876 
-882 IAHRGVLQPGESYTV
+882 AHYSVLQPGDSYTV
-897 TFTVTSPGASV
+897 TFTVTSPDASQSEV
-908 SGFRYMVETD
+908 SYFVETD
-918 VYAEETESDESNN
+918 IYREETESDESNN
-931 SKFTDPIAIV
+931 RKSTDPIALI
-941 NRYIDAADYEALKA
+941 NRYIDAADYEALKVL
-955 IYAATNG
+955 YQATNG
-962 GAWTSKTWRIG
+962 GAWTNKTWRIG

-980 RWPGVTFDEEGHVL
+980 GWPGVTFDEEGHVL
-994 AIDLQDNNLSG
+994 AIELQNNNLRG
-1005 SLPTE
+1005 NLPTE
-1010 GMQMKSLRTLNL
+1010 GMEMKSLRTLNL
-1022 RRNNLRGDVAAFC
+1022 SGNSLNGDVAAFC

-1043 LNLGYNLFTEIK
+1043 LNLGYNLFTELTGV
-1055 EALPT
+1055 LPA

-1075 LSTFTLQEWAMGD
+1075 LSTFTQQEWAMGD
-1088 KLADIQLG
+1088 KLADIKLG
-1096 SLIAYDHKNQN
+1096 SLIAYDHQNQN
-1107 FEAHPSLSIYTTDNN
+1107 FEAHPTLRIYTTDNN
-1122 SYVGEMRYEDGAYRY
+1122 SYVGEMIYSDGAYRY
-1137 YLSGTYTYASGT
+1137 SLSGTYNYASGT
-1149 EFCIRSNGGVA
+1149 EFCIRSSGGVA

-1205 AADTYEGSG
+1205 AADTYQGGG

-1234 DRKTV
+1234 DRKSL
-1239 MAAQRRWTESLGD
+1239 MAAQRRWTESMGE
-1252 GASAANVLSVEDGA
+1252 GASTHNVLSVEDGA
-1266 LWLNASD
+1266 LWLDASD

-1279 ITLAGVKA
+1279 ITLAGVRA
-1287 NDVKLALSKQ
+1287 NDVKLAMSKQ

-1327 LLQLAKP
+1327 LLRLAKP
-1334 ARVDQTMAADIDAQ
+1334 ARVEQAMAADIDAQ
-1348 PVGIAFE
+1348 PVGVAFD
-1355 GQATGIDAVTTDAK
+1355 GQTTDIDAITTDAD
-1369 SREDVYSI
+1369 SRDAVYSI
-1377 DGRKLNGVEREGIY
+1377 DGRKLNGVAGEGIY

>member
-1 MIKARYILTLFA
+1 

-63 SVKAVAKSSNW
+63 NVKAVARSANW
-74 RFINWTDAEGKVVS
+74 LFKNWTDADGKVVS
-88 TSNSFTHRKLN
+88 TSSSFTHRKLN
-99 SAETLT
+99 SNETLT

-132 YAVGVPYYT
+132 YAVGVTYSYT
-141 QASTY
+141 ASTY

-162 STNRTVSYT
+162 STERTVRYT

-179 TAHYRYTPGSPAEP
+179 TAHYHFTPGSPAEP
-193 NETKPKHKVFFRCD
+193 NETKPKHKVYFKCD
-207 PAGLTGFN
+207 PAGLTGFYQSN
-215 KTSGFSVSEGSPYS
+215 GFSVSEGNTFR
-229 VTVYSVSDYEF
+229 VEVYSVSDYEF
-240 KGWTWEGE
+240 KGWTLEGSSE
-248 TKVLETS
+248 IIGQYRTFSGT
-255 YTWNVNMGTR
+255 MGKE
-265 DAHLVAHF
+265 DVHLVAHF

-300 YRGETTLLPV
+300 YRGETTLLPI

-327 PKNLSVDVANIQKTL
+327 PKNLTVDVANIQKTL

-350 AAQEDSV
+350 AVQEDSV

-379 VSAQDALKD
+379 VIAQDALKD
-388 GIYTVKFSDI
+388 SVYTVKFSDI
-398 TGTTL
+398 AGTTTA
-403 EDAAINFTSRSGR
+403 DAAINFTNRPGR

-431 SVETYMNRAQLTNL
+431 SVETYMNRAQFTNL

-466 NPMHIYAE
+466 NPMHSYAE

-549 EVFSVNLLT
+549 EAFEANLQT

-599 ADMQK
+599 LDMQK
-604 VTDFFRHISL
+604 VTDYFRHITL
-614 ENVQVTLNG
+614 ENVVVTLNG
-623 AAINI
+623 ATINI

-647 EAFTAISSSEKVKVK
+647 EAFAAISSSEAVKVS

-674 GYQLTG
+674 GYQFTG
-680 TDDLPAMTLTN
+680 TGNLPAMTLTN

-701 HVSVEL
+701 HVNVEL
-707 NGVVALAYIYKVYV
+707 NGIVIYTYIYKVYV

-736 AVLEYGQVTL
+736 ATLEYGQVTL
-746 SCSNL
+746 NCSNL
-751 GQDAVGYTFHYRRT
+751 GQAAVGYTFHYRRT
-765 DAEATEDGEA
+765 DAEAESA

-784 SPSTT
+784 SPSTA

-799 WYATAHGECYEKVD
+799 WYATAHGECSETVE
-813 SEHRTFSISKRSDLT
+813 SEHRTFSIRKRSDLT
-828 VESVTVPAEVKA
+828 VESVTAPVEVKA

-865 MLYEERADGKQ
+865 ALYEKRPDGAVRVGTQ
-876 YYGIKG
+876 
-882 IAHRGVLQPGESYTV
+882 AHYGVLQPDASYTV
-897 TFTVTSPGASV
+897 TFIITSPDATQSEV
-908 SGFRYMVETD
+908 SYFVETD
-918 VYAEETESDESNN
+918 IYREETESDESNN
-931 SKFTDPIAIV
+931 IKSTDPIALI
-941 NRYIDAADYEALKA
+941 NRYIDAADYEALKVL
-955 IYAATNG
+955 YQATNG
-962 GAWTSKTWRIG
+962 GAWTNKTWRIG

-980 RWPGVTFDEEGHVL
+980 GWPGVTFDEEGHVL
-994 AIDLQDNNLSG
+994 AIELQNNNLRG
-1005 SLPTE
+1005 NLPTE
-1010 GMQMKSLRTLNL
+1010 GMEMKSLRTLNL
-1022 RRNNLRGDVAAFC
+1022 SGNSLNGDVAAFC

-1043 LNLGYNLFTEIK
+1043 LNLGYNLFTELTGV
-1055 EALPT
+1055 LPA

-1075 LSTFTLQEWAMGD
+1075 LSTFTQQEWAMGD

-1096 SLIAYDHKNQN
+1096 SLIAYDHQNQN
-1107 FEAHPSLSIYTTDNN
+1107 FEAHPTLRIYTTDNN
-1122 SYVGEMRYEDGAYRY
+1122 SYVGEMIYSDGAYRY
-1137 YLSGTYTYASGT
+1137 SLSGTYNYASGT
-1149 EFCIRSNGGVA
+1149 EFCIKSSGGVA

-1205 AADTYEGSG
+1205 AADTYQGGG

-1234 DRKTV
+1234 DRKSLI
-1239 MAAQRRWTESLGD
+1239 AAQRRWTESMGE
-1252 GASAANVLSVEDGA
+1252 GTSTHNVLSVEDGA
-1266 LWLNASD
+1266 LWLDASD

-1279 ITLAGVKA
+1279 ITLAGVRA
-1287 NDVKLALSKQ
+1287 NDVKLAMSKQ

-1321 ISGRTK
+1321 IRGRTK
-1327 LLQLAKP
+1327 LLRLAKP
-1334 ARVDQTMAADIDAQ
+1334 ARVEQAMAADIDAQ
-1348 PVGIAFE
+1348 PVGVAFD
-1355 GQATGIDAVTTDAK
+1355 GQTTDIDAITTDAD
-1369 SREDVYSI
+1369 SRDAVYSI
-1377 DGRKLNGVEREGIY
+1377 DGRKLNGVAGEGIY

>member
-1 MIKARYILTLFA
+1 

-74 RFINWTDAEGKVVS
+74 RFINWTDAEGKVVNTNS
-88 TSNSFTHRKLN
+88 SFTHRKLN
-99 SAETLT
+99 SNETLT
-105 ANYEYQKTSLLTIAY
+105 ANYEYQKTSRLTVAY
-120 DPSSIKTSEVKE
+120 DPSSIRTSEVKE
-132 YAVGVPYYT
+132 YAVGVTYSYT
-141 QASTY
+141 ASTY

-179 TAHYRYTPGSPAEP
+179 TAHYRFTPGSPAEP
-193 NETKPKHKVFFRCD
+193 NETKPKHKVYFKCD
-207 PAGLTGFN
+207 PAGLTGFYQSN
-215 KTSGFSVSEGSPYS
+215 GFSVSEGNTFR
-229 VTVYSVSDYEF
+229 VEVYSVSDYEF
-240 KGWTWEGE
+240 KGWTREGSSE
-248 TKVLETS
+248 IIGQYRTFNGT
-255 YTWNVNMGTR
+255 MGKE
-265 DAHLVAHF
+265 DVHLVAHF

-300 YRGETTLLPV
+300 YRGETTLLPI

-327 PKNLSVDVANIQKTL
+327 PKNLTVDVANIQKTL

-388 GIYTVKFSDI
+388 SIYTVRFSDI
-398 TGTTL
+398 AGTTTA
-403 EDAAINFTSRSGR
+403 DAVINFTSRSGR

-549 EVFSVNLLT
+549 EAFEANLQT

-579 AFKNEA
+579 AFRNEA
-585 QKPVTL
+585 EKPVTL

-604 VTDFFRHISL
+604 VTDYFRHITL
-614 ENVQVTLNG
+614 ENVVVTLNG

-628 GEIGRYSEQT
+628 GEIGRFSEQT

-647 EAFTAISSSEKVKVK
+647 EAFAAISSSEAVKVS

-680 TDDLPAMTLTN
+680 TGNLPAMTLTN
-691 EGSKTDLVTY
+691 EGSKTDHVTY
-701 HVSVEL
+701 HVNVEL
-707 NGVVALAYIYKVYV
+707 NGAVMYTYIYKVYV
-721 KPLLKSLALSSPSNN
+721 KPLLKSLSLSSPSNN
-736 AVLEYGQVTL
+736 ATLEYGQVTL

-751 GQDAVGYTFHYRRT
+751 GQAAVGYTFHYRRT
-765 DAEATEDGEA
+765 DAEAESA

-784 SPSTT
+784 TPSTA

-799 WYATAHGECYEKVD
+799 WYATAHGECSEAVD
-813 SEHRTFSISKRSDLT
+813 SEHRTFSIRKRSDLT
-828 VESVTVPAEVKA
+828 VESVTAPVEVKA

-865 MLYEERADGKQ
+865 ALYEKRPDGAVRVGTQ
-876 YYGIKG
+876 
-882 IAHRGVLQPGESYTV
+882 AHYGVLQPDASYTV
-897 TFTVTSPGASV
+897 TFNITSPDATQSEV
-908 SGFRYMVETD
+908 SYFVETD
-918 VYAEETESDESNN
+918 LYREETESDESNN
-931 SKFTDPIAIV
+931 IKSTDPIALI
-941 NRYIDAADYEALKA
+941 NRYIDAADYEALKVF
-955 IYAATNG
+955 YQATNG
-962 GAWTSKTWRIG
+962 GAWTNKTWRIG

-980 RWPGVTFDEEGHVL
+980 GWPGVTFDEEGHVL
-994 AIDLQDNNLSG
+994 AIELQNNNLRG
-1005 SLPTE
+1005 NLPTE
-1010 GMQMKSLRTLNL
+1010 GMEMKSLRTLNL
-1022 RRNNLRGDVAAFC
+1022 NGNSLNGDVAAFC

-1043 LNLGYNLFTEIK
+1043 LNLGYNLFTELTDV
-1055 EALPT
+1055 LPA

-1075 LSTFTLQEWAMGD
+1075 LSTFTQQEWAMGD
-1088 KLADIQLG
+1088 RHADIQLG
-1096 SLIAYDHKNQN
+1096 KLIAYDHQNQN
-1107 FEAHPSLSIYTTDNN
+1107 FEAHPTLRIYTTDNN
-1122 SYVGEMRYEDGAYRY
+1122 SYVGEMIYSDGAYRY
-1137 YLSGTYTYASGT
+1137 SLSGTYNYASGT
-1149 EFCIRSNGGVA
+1149 EFCIRSSGGVA

-1175 VNADASVDVL
+1175 VNADASVNVL

-1192 YIMGTQ
+1192 YIIGTQ

-1205 AADTYEGSG
+1205 AADTYDGGG

-1234 DRKTV
+1234 DRKSL
-1239 MAAQRRWTESLGD
+1239 MAAQRRWTESMGD
-1252 GASAANVLSVEDGA
+1252 GASTHNLLSVEDGA
-1266 LWLNASD
+1266 LWLDAAD

-1287 NDVKLALSKQ
+1287 NDVKLAMSKQ

-1306 ANGVRVVI
+1306 ANGVRIVI

-1327 LLQLAKP
+1327 LLRLAKA
-1334 ARVDQTMAADIDAQ
+1334 ARVDQAMAADIDAQ
-1348 PVGIAFE
+1348 PVGVAFE
-1355 GQATGIDAVTTDAK
+1355 GQTTDIDAVTAGAE
-1369 SREDVYSI
+1369 SLEGVYSI
-1377 DGRKLNGVEREGIY
+1377 DGRKLNGVAGEGIY

>member
-1 MIKARYILTLFA
+1 

-35 RYKLTLKAQPA
+35 RYKLTLKAHPA

-55 LYVVNANV
+55 LYAVNANV
-63 SVKAVAKSSNW
+63 SVKAVARSANW
-74 RFINWTDAEGKVVS
+74 RFKNWTDAEGKEVS
-88 TSNSFTHRKLN
+88 TSSSFTHRKLN

-105 ANYEYQKTSLLTIAY
+105 ANYEYQKTSRLTIAY
-120 DPSSIKTSEVKE
+120 DPSSIRASEVKE
-132 YAVGVPYYT
+132 YVVGVPYSYT
-141 QASTY
+141 ASTY

-193 NETKPKHKVFFRCD
+193 NETKPKHKVYFRCD

-229 VTVYSVSDYEF
+229 VTVYSVNDYEF

-248 TKVLETS
+248 TKILETS
-255 YTWNVNMGTR
+255 RTWNVNMGTR

-285 DTKQRHSLYA
+285 DSKQRHSLYA

-300 YRGETTLLPV
+300 YRGETTLLPI

-327 PKNLSVDVANIQKTL
+327 PKNLTVDVANIQKTL
-342 RTDAYTVQ
+342 RTEAYTVQ

-379 VSAQDALKD
+379 VSAQEALKD
-388 GIYTVKFSDI
+388 SVYTVKFSDI
-398 TGTTL
+398 AATTTA
-403 EDAAINFTSRSGR
+403 DAAINFTSRSGR

-431 SVETYMNRAQLTNL
+431 SVETYMNRAQFTNL

-458 DGSTSTER
+458 DGTTSTER
-466 NPMHIYAE
+466 NPMHSYAE

-506 ASGDYRLDPTV
+506 ASGDYRLDPTA

-529 FELLSQCKPE
+529 LSLLSQCTPD

-549 EVFSVNLLT
+549 EAFDANLQS

-571 LGTTGVVM
+571 LGKAGVVM

-585 QKPVTL
+585 QNPVTL
-591 QFNTAANS
+591 RFNVAANS
-599 ADMQK
+599 TDLQK
-604 VTDFFRHISL
+604 ATDFFRHISL
-614 ENVQVTLNG
+614 DNVVVTLNG

-628 GEIGRYSEQT
+628 GEIDRFSAQT
-638 ICSGTSTQP
+638 ICSGASTQP
-647 EAFTAISSSEKVKVK
+647 EAFTDISSSEKVKVS

-680 TDDLPAMTLTN
+680 TGNLPAMTLTN

-707 NGVVALAYIYKVYV
+707 NGVAMYTYIYKVYV
-721 KPLLKSLALSSPSNN
+721 KPLLKSLALSSPSDN

-751 GQDAVGYTFHYRRT
+751 GQAAVGYTFRYRRT
-765 DAEATEDGEA
+765 DAEAENA
-775 EEWKEVKTT
+775 AEWKEVKTT
-784 SPSTT
+784 SPSTA

-799 WYATAHGECYEKVD
+799 WYATAHGECNETVE
-813 SEHRTFSISKRSDLT
+813 SAHRTFSIRKRADLT
-828 VESVTVPAEVKA
+828 VESVTAPAEVKA

-860 SAWTD
+860 SNWQD
-865 MLYEERADGKQ
+865 IICEEQADGS
-876 YYGIKG
+876 YREIKR
-882 IAHRGVLQPGESYTV
+882 ISHNGVLQPGDSYTV
-897 TFTVTSPGASV
+897 TFTVTSPDATLSDV
-908 SGFRYMVETD
+908 SYLVHTD
-918 VYAEETESDESNN
+918 SWNQETESNENN
-931 SKFTDPIAIV
+931 NVEVSTPVSIIK
-941 NRYIDAADYEALKA
+941 RYIDAADYEALKVL
-955 IYAATNG
+955 YQATNG
-962 GAWTSKTWRIG
+962 GAWTNKTWRIG

-980 RWPGVTFDEEGHVL
+980 GWPGVTFDEEGHVL
-994 AIDLQDNNLSG
+994 AIDLQNNNLRG
-1005 SLPTE
+1005 TLPTE
-1010 GMQMKSLRTLNL
+1010 GMEMKSLRTLNL
-1022 RRNNLRGDVAAFC
+1022 SGNSLNGDVAAFC

-1043 LNLGYNLFTEIK
+1043 LNLGYNLFTELSGV
-1055 EALPT
+1055 LPA

-1075 LSTFTLQEWAMGD
+1075 LSTFMLQEWAMGD
-1088 KLADIQLG
+1088 KQADIQLG
-1096 SLIAYDHKNQN
+1096 TLIAYDHKNQN
-1107 FEAHPSLSIYTTDNN
+1107 FEAHPTLRIYTTANN
-1122 SYVGEMRYEDGAYRY
+1122 SYVGEMRYADGAYRY
-1137 YLSGTYTYASGT
+1137 YLSGTYNYASGT
-1149 EFCIRSNGGVA
+1149 EFCIRSYEGVA

-1205 AADTYEGSG
+1205 AADTYEGGG

-1234 DRKTV
+1234 DQKSL
-1239 MAAQRRWTESLGD
+1239 MAAQRRWTESMGEE
-1252 GASAANVLSVEDGA
+1252 ASTANVLSVEDDA
-1266 LWLNASD
+1266 LWLDATD

-1297 RYQLVTHNT
+1297 RYQLVTHDT
-1306 ANGVRVVI
+1306 ANGVRIVI

-1321 ISGRTK
+1321 LSGRTK
-1327 LLQLAKP
+1327 LLRLAKQ
-1334 ARVDQTMAADIDAQ
+1334 ARVEQAMAADIDAQ
-1348 PVGIAFE
+1348 PVGVAFE
-1355 GQATGIDAVTTDAK
+1355 GQTTDIDTITTDVD
-1369 SREDVYSI
+1369 SREAVYSL
-1377 DGRKLNGVEREGIY
+1377 DGRKLNGVAREGVY

-1398 AINRHQLK
+1398 AINRHQ

>member
-1 MIKARYILTLFA
+1 

-74 RFINWTDAEGKVVS
+74 RFINWTDAEGKVVNTNS
-88 TSNSFTHRKLN
+88 SFTHRKLN
-99 SAETLT
+99 SNETLT
-105 ANYEYQKTSLLTIAY
+105 ANYEYQKTSRLTIAY
-120 DPSSIKTSEVKE
+120 DPSSIRTSEVKE
-132 YAVGVPYYT
+132 YAVGVTYSYT
-141 QASTY
+141 ASTY

-179 TAHYRYTPGSPAEP
+179 TAHYRFTPGSPAEP
-193 NETKPKHKVFFRCD
+193 NETKPKHKVYFKCD
-207 PAGLTGFN
+207 PAGLTGFYQSN
-215 KTSGFSVSEGSPYS
+215 GFSVSEGSTFR
-229 VTVYSVSDYEF
+229 VEVYSVSDYEF
-240 KGWTWEGE
+240 KGWTREGSSE
-248 TKVLETS
+248 IIGQYRTFNGT
-255 YTWNVNMGTR
+255 MGKE
-265 DAHLVAHF
+265 DVHLVAHF

-300 YRGETTLLPV
+300 YRGETTLLPI

-327 PKNLSVDVANIQKTL
+327 PKNLTVDVANIQKTL
-342 RTDAYTVQ
+342 RTDAYTVK

-388 GIYTVKFSDI
+388 SIYTVRFSDI
-398 TGTTL
+398 AGTTTA
-403 EDAAINFTSRSGR
+403 DAVINFTSRSGR

-422 EEGDLQAKF
+422 EEGDLQARF

-445 SSENAKT
+445 SSDNAKT

-466 NPMHIYAE
+466 NPMHSYAE

-549 EVFSVNLLT
+549 EAFEANLQT

-604 VTDFFRHISL
+604 VTDFFRHITL
-614 ENVQVTLNG
+614 ENVVVTLNG

-647 EAFTAISSSEKVKVK
+647 EAFAAISSSEAVKVS

-674 GYQLTG
+674 GYQLIGTG
-680 TDDLPAMTLTN
+680 NLPAMTLTN

-701 HVSVEL
+701 HVNVEL
-707 NGVVALAYIYKVYV
+707 NGIAMYTYIYKVYV
-721 KPLLKSLALSSPSNN
+721 KPLLKNLTLSSPSDK
-736 AVLEYGQVTL
+736 ATLEYGQVTL
-746 SCSNL
+746 NCSNL
-751 GQDAVGYTFHYRRT
+751 GQAAVGYTFHYRRT
-765 DAEATEDGEA
+765 DAEAESA

-784 SPSTT
+784 SPSTA

-799 WYATAHGECYEKVD
+799 WFATAHGECSEAVD
-813 SEHRTFSISKRSDLT
+813 SEHRTFSIRKRSDLT
-828 VESVTVPAEVKA
+828 VESVTAPVEVKA

-865 MLYEERADGKQ
+865 ALYEKRPDGAVRVGTQ
-876 YYGIKG
+876 
-882 IAHRGVLQPGESYTV
+882 AHYGVLQPDASYTV
-897 TFTVTSPGASV
+897 TFNITSPDATQSEV
-908 SGFRYMVETD
+908 SYFVETD
-918 VYAEETESDESNN
+918 LYREETESDESNN
-931 SKFTDPIAIV
+931 IKSTDPIALI
-941 NRYIDAADYEALKA
+941 NRYIDAADYEALKVL
-955 IYAATNG
+955 YQATNG
-962 GAWTSKTWRIG
+962 GAWTNKTWRIG

-980 RWPGVTFDEEGHVL
+980 GWPGVTFDEEGHVL
-994 AIDLQDNNLSG
+994 AIELQNNNLTG

-1022 RRNNLRGDVAAFC
+1022 SHNNLKGDVAAFC

-1043 LNLGYNLFTEIK
+1043 LNLGYNLFTELTGV
-1055 EALPT
+1055 LPA

-1075 LSTFTLQEWAMGD
+1075 LSTFTQQEWAMGD

-1096 SLIAYDHKNQN
+1096 SLIAYDHQNQN
-1107 FEAHPSLSIYTTDNN
+1107 FEAHPTLRIYTTDNN
-1122 SYVGEMRYEDGAYRY
+1122 SYVGEMIYSDGAYRY
-1137 YLSGTYTYASGT
+1137 SLGGTYNYASGT
-1149 EFCIRSNGGVA
+1149 EFCIRSSGGVA

-1205 AADTYEGSG
+1205 AADTYQGGG

-1234 DRKTV
+1234 DRKSL
-1239 MAAQRRWTESLGD
+1239 MAAQRRWTESMGE
-1252 GASAANVLSVEDGA
+1252 GTSTHNVLSVEDGA
-1266 LWLNASD
+1266 LWLDASD

-1279 ITLAGVKA
+1279 ITLAGVRA
-1287 NDVKLALSKQ
+1287 DDVKLAMSKQ

-1314 ISTTGDI
+1314 INTTGDI

-1327 LLQLAKP
+1327 LLRLAKP
-1334 ARVDQTMAADIDAQ
+1334 ARVDQAMAADIDAQ
-1348 PVGIAFE
+1348 PVGVAFD
-1355 GQATGIDAVTTDAK
+1355 GQTTDIDAITTDAD
-1369 SREDVYSI
+1369 SRDAVYSI
-1377 DGRKLNGVEREGIY
+1377 DGRKLNGVAGEGIY

>member
-35 RYKLTLKAQPA
+35 RYKLTVKAQPA

-55 LYVVNANV
+55 LYAVNANV

-74 RFINWTDAEGKVVS
+74 RFKNWTNAEGEVVS
-88 TSNSFTHRKLN
+88 TSSSFTHRKLN

-105 ANYEYQKTSLLTIAY
+105 ANYEYQKTSRLTIAY
-120 DPSSIKTSEVKE
+120 DPSSIGTSEVKE
-132 YAVGVPYYT
+132 YAVGVTYSYT
-141 QASTY
+141 ASTY

-162 STNRTVSYT
+162 STNREVRYT

-207 PAGLTGFN
+207 PAGLAGFN

-229 VTVYSVSDYEF
+229 VTVYSVSNYEF

-327 PKNLSVDVANIQKTL
+327 PKNLKVDVAGIQKTL

-549 EVFSVNLLT
+549 EVFGVNLQT

-579 AFKNEA
+579 AFRNEA
-585 QKPVTL
+585 AKPVTL
-591 QFNTAANS
+591 QFKAAANS
-599 ADMQK
+599 ADLQK
-604 VTDFFRHISL
+604 VTDFFRHITL
-614 ENVQVTLNG
+614 ENVVVTLNG

-628 GEIGRYSEQT
+628 GEIGRFSEQT

-647 EAFTAISSSEKVKVK
+647 EAFTAISSSEAVKVK

-680 TDDLPAMTLTN
+680 TGDLPDMKLTN

-701 HVSVEL
+701 HVNVEL

-721 KPLLKSLALSSPSNN
+721 KPLLKSLALGSPSNN
-736 AVLEYGQVTL
+736 ATLDYGQVTL

-751 GQDAVGYTFHYRRT
+751 GQAAVGYTFHYRRT
-765 DAEATEDGEA
+765 DAEAEGA

-784 SPSTT
+784 SPSTAI
-789 FVPVEGASYE
+789 VPIEGASYE
-799 WYATAHGECYEKVD
+799 WYATAHGECYETVD

-860 SAWTD
+860 SAWQD
-865 MLYEERADGKQ
+865 IICEEQADGS
-876 YYGIKG
+876 YREIKR
-882 IAHRGVLQPGESYTV
+882 ISHNGVLQPDDSYTV
-897 TFTVTSPGASV
+897 TFTVTSPDATLSEV
-908 SGFRYMVETD
+908 SYLVHTD
-918 VYAEETESDESNN
+918 SWNQETESDENN
-931 SKFTDPIAIV
+931 NVEFSTPVSII
-941 NRYIDAADYEALKA
+941 NRYIDAADYEALKVL
-955 IYAATNG
+955 YQATNG

-980 RWPGVTFDEEGHVL
+980 GWPGVTFDEEGHVL
-994 AIDLQDNNLSG
+994 AIDLQINNLTG
-1005 SLPTE
+1005 TLPTA
-1010 GMQMKSLRTLNL
+1010 GMEMKSLRTLNL
-1022 RRNNLRGDVAAFC
+1022 SGNSLSGDVAAFC

-1043 LNLGYNLFTEIK
+1043 LNLGNNLFTELTDV
-1055 EALPT
+1055 LPA

-1075 LSTFTLQEWAMGD
+1075 LSTFTQQEWAMGD
-1088 KLADIQLG
+1088 KQADIQLG

-1107 FEAHPSLSIYTTDNN
+1107 FEAHPTLRIYTADNN
-1122 SYVGEMRYEDGAYRY
+1122 SYVGEMRYSDGAYRY

-1149 EFCIRSNGGVA
+1149 EFCIRSNDGVA

-1205 AADTYEGSG
+1205 AADTYESSG

-1220 VATINIFIGSNDNA
+1220 VATINIFIGNNDA
-1234 DRKTV
+1234 AARKTV
-1239 MAAQRRWTESLGD
+1239 MAAQRRWTESLGEE
-1252 GASAANVLSVEDGA
+1252 ASAHNVLSVEDGA

-1297 RYQLVTHNT
+1297 RYQLVTRNT

-1355 GQATGIDAVTTDAK
+1355 GQATDIDAVTTGAEG
-1369 SREDVYSI
+1369 REDVYSI
-1377 DGRKLNGVEREGIY
+1377 DGRKLNGVTGEGIY

-1398 AINRHQLK
+1398 AINRHQMK

>member
-1 MIKARYILTLFA
+1 

-63 SVKAVAKSSNW
+63 SVKAVANSSNW
-74 RFINWTDAEGKVVS
+74 RFINWTDAEGKVVNTNS
-88 TSNSFTHRKLN
+88 SFTHRKLN
-99 SAETLT
+99 SNETLT
-105 ANYEYQKTSLLTIAY
+105 ANYEYQKTSRLTVAY
-120 DPSSIKTSEVKE
+120 DPSSIRTSEVKE
-132 YAVGVPYYT
+132 YAVGVTYSYT
-141 QASTY
+141 ASTY

-179 TAHYRYTPGSPAEP
+179 TAHYRFTPGSPAEP
-193 NETKPKHKVFFRCD
+193 NETKPKHKVYFKCD
-207 PAGLTGFN
+207 PAGLTGFYQSN
-215 KTSGFSVSEGSPYS
+215 GFSVSEGNTFR
-229 VTVYSVSDYEF
+229 VEVYSVSDYEF
-240 KGWTWEGE
+240 KGWTREGSSE
-248 TKVLETS
+248 IIGQYRTFNGT
-255 YTWNVNMGTR
+255 MGKE
-265 DAHLVAHF
+265 DVHLVAHF

-300 YRGETTLLPV
+300 YRGETTLLPI

-327 PKNLSVDVANIQKTL
+327 PKNLTVDVANIQKTL

-350 AAQEDSV
+350 SAQEDSV

-388 GIYTVKFSDI
+388 SIYTVRFSDI
-398 TGTTL
+398 AGTTTA
-403 EDAAINFTSRSGR
+403 DAVINFTSRSGR

-549 EVFSVNLLT
+549 EAFEANLQT

-579 AFKNEA
+579 AFRNEA
-585 QKPVTL
+585 EKPVTL

-604 VTDFFRHISL
+604 VTDYFRHITL
-614 ENVQVTLNG
+614 ENVVVTLNG

-628 GEIGRYSEQT
+628 GEIGRFSEQT

-647 EAFTAISSSEKVKVK
+647 EAFAAISSSEAVKVS

-680 TDDLPAMTLTN
+680 TGNLPAMTLTN

-701 HVSVEL
+701 HVNVEL
-707 NGVVALAYIYKVYV
+707 NGAVMYTYIYKVYV
-721 KPLLKSLALSSPSNN
+721 KPLLKSLSLSSPSNN
-736 AVLEYGQVTL
+736 ATLEYGQVTL

-751 GQDAVGYTFHYRRT
+751 GQAAVGYTFHYRRT
-765 DAEATEDGEA
+765 GAEAESA

-784 SPSTT
+784 TPSTA

-799 WYATAHGECYEKVD
+799 WYATAHGECSEAVD
-813 SEHRTFSISKRSDLT
+813 SEHRTFSIRKRSDLT
-828 VESVTVPAEVKA
+828 VESVTVPVEVKA
-840 NTTFQITAVVRNI
+840 NTTFQVTAVVRNI

-865 MLYEERADGKQ
+865 ALYEKRPDGAVRVGTQ
-876 YYGIKG
+876 
-882 IAHRGVLQPGESYTV
+882 AHYGVLQPDASYTV
-897 TFTVTSPGASV
+897 TFNITSPDATQSEV
-908 SGFRYMVETD
+908 SYFVETD
-918 VYAEETESDESNN
+918 LYREETESDESNN
-931 SKFTDPIAIV
+931 IKSTDPIALI
-941 NRYIDAADYEALKA
+941 NRYIDAADYEALKVF
-955 IYAATNG
+955 YQATNG
-962 GAWTSKTWRIG
+962 GAWTNKTWRIG

-980 RWPGVTFDEEGHVL
+980 GWPGVTFDEEGHVL
-994 AIDLQDNNLSG
+994 AIELQNNNLRG
-1005 SLPTE
+1005 NLPTE
-1010 GMQMKSLRTLNL
+1010 GMEMKSLRTLNL
-1022 RRNNLRGDVAAFC
+1022 NGNSLSGDVAAFC

-1043 LNLGYNLFTEIK
+1043 LNLGYNLFTELTDV
-1055 EALPT
+1055 LPA

-1075 LSTFTLQEWAMGD
+1075 LSTFTQQEWAMGD
-1088 KLADIQLG
+1088 RHADIQLG
-1096 SLIAYDHKNQN
+1096 TLIAYDHKNQN
-1107 FEAHPSLSIYTTDNN
+1107 FEAHPTLRIYTTDNN
-1122 SYVGEMRYEDGAYRY
+1122 SYVGEMIYSDGAYRY
-1137 YLSGTYTYASGT
+1137 SLSGTYNYASGT
-1149 EFCIRSNGGVA
+1149 EFCIRSYEGVA

-1205 AADTYEGSG
+1205 AADTYEGGG

-1234 DRKTV
+1234 DRKSL
-1239 MAAQRRWTESLGD
+1239 MAAQRRWTESMGD
-1252 GASAANVLSVEDGA
+1252 GASTHNLLSVEDGA
-1266 LWLNASD
+1266 LWLDAAD

-1279 ITLAGVKA
+1279 ITLAGVTA
-1287 NDVKLALSKQ
+1287 NDVKLAMSKQ

-1306 ANGVRVVI
+1306 ANGVRIVI

-1327 LLQLAKP
+1327 LLRLAKP
-1334 ARVDQTMAADIDAQ
+1334 ARVDQAMAADIDAQ
-1348 PVGIAFE
+1348 PVDVAFE
-1355 GQATGIDAVTTDAK
+1355 GQTTDIDAVTADAE
-1369 SREDVYSI
+1369 SLEGVYSI
-1377 DGRKLNGVEREGIY
+1377 DGRKLNGVAGEGIY

-1398 AINRHQLK
+1398 AINRHQ

>member
-1 MIKARYILTLFA
+1 

-74 RFINWTDAEGKVVS
+74 RFINWTDAEGKVVNTNS
-88 TSNSFTHRKLN
+88 SFTHRKLN
-99 SAETLT
+99 SNETLT
-105 ANYEYQKTSLLTIAY
+105 ANYEYQKTSRLTVAY
-120 DPSSIKTSEVKE
+120 DPSSIRTSEVKE
-132 YAVGVPYYT
+132 YAVGVTYSYT
-141 QASTY
+141 ASTY

-179 TAHYRYTPGSPAEP
+179 TAHYRFTPGSPAEP
-193 NETKPKHKVFFRCD
+193 NETKPKHKVYFKCD
-207 PAGLTGFN
+207 PAGLTGFYQSN
-215 KTSGFSVSEGSPYS
+215 GFSVSEGNTFR
-229 VTVYSVSDYEF
+229 VEVYSVSDYEF
-240 KGWTWEGE
+240 KGWTREGSSE
-248 TKVLETS
+248 IIGQYRAYSGT
-255 YTWNVNMGTR
+255 MGKE
-265 DAHLVAHF
+265 DVHLVAHF

-300 YRGETTLLPV
+300 YRGETTLLPI

-327 PKNLSVDVANIQKTL
+327 PKNLTVDVANIQKTL

-388 GIYTVKFSDI
+388 SIYTVRFSDI
-398 TGTTL
+398 AGTTTA
-403 EDAAINFTSRSGR
+403 DAVINFTSRSGR

-549 EVFSVNLLT
+549 EAFEANLQT

-579 AFKNEA
+579 AFRNEA
-585 QKPVTL
+585 EKPVTL

-604 VTDFFRHISL
+604 VTDYFRHITL
-614 ENVQVTLNG
+614 ENVVVTLNG

-628 GEIGRYSEQT
+628 GEIGRFSEQT

-647 EAFTAISSSEKVKVK
+647 EAFAAISSSEAVKVS

-680 TDDLPAMTLTN
+680 TGNLPAMTLTN
-691 EGSKTDLVTY
+691 EGSKTDIVTY
-701 HVSVEL
+701 HVNVEL
-707 NGVVALAYIYKVYV
+707 NGAVMYTYIYKVYV
-721 KPLLKSLALSSPSNN
+721 KPLLKSLSLSSPSNN
-736 AVLEYGQVTL
+736 ATLEYGQVTL

-751 GQDAVGYTFHYRRT
+751 GQAAVGYTFHYRRT
-765 DAEATEDGEA
+765 DAEAESA

-784 SPSTT
+784 TPSTA

-799 WYATAHGECYEKVD
+799 WYATAHGECSETVD
-813 SEHRTFSISKRSDLT
+813 SEHRTFSIRKRSDLT
-828 VESVTVPAEVKA
+828 VESVTAPVEVKA

-865 MLYEERADGKQ
+865 ALYEKRPDGAVRVGTQ
-876 YYGIKG
+876 
-882 IAHRGVLQPGESYTV
+882 AHYGVLQPDASYTV
-897 TFTVTSPGASV
+897 TFNITSPDATQSEV
-908 SGFRYMVETD
+908 SYFVETD
-918 VYAEETESDESNN
+918 LYREETESDESNN
-931 SKFTDPIAIV
+931 IKSTDPIALI
-941 NRYIDAADYEALKA
+941 NRYIDAADYEALKVF
-955 IYAATNG
+955 YQATNG
-962 GAWTSKTWRIG
+962 GAWTNKTWRIG

-980 RWPGVTFDEEGHVL
+980 GWPGVTFDEEGHVL
-994 AIDLQDNNLSG
+994 AIELQNNNLRG
-1005 SLPTE
+1005 NLPTE
-1010 GMQMKSLRTLNL
+1010 GMEMKSLRMLNL
-1022 RRNNLRGDVAAFC
+1022 NGNSLSGDVAAFC

-1043 LNLGYNLFTEIK
+1043 LNLGYNLFTELTDV
-1055 EALPT
+1055 LPA

-1075 LSTFTLQEWAMGD
+1075 LSTFTQQEWAMGD
-1088 KLADIQLG
+1088 RHADIQLG
-1096 SLIAYDHKNQN
+1096 TLIAYDHQNQN
-1107 FEAHPSLSIYTTDNN
+1107 FEAHPTLRIYTTDNN
-1122 SYVGEMRYEDGAYRY
+1122 SYVGEMIYSDGAYRY
-1137 YLSGTYTYASGT
+1137 SLSGTYNYASGT
-1149 EFCIRSNGGVA
+1149 EFCIRSSGGVA

-1205 AADTYEGSG
+1205 AADTYEGGG

-1234 DRKTV
+1234 DRKSL
-1239 MAAQRRWTESLGD
+1239 MAAQRRWTESMGD
-1252 GASAANVLSVEDGA
+1252 GASTHNLLSVEDGA
-1266 LWLNASD
+1266 LWLDAAD

-1287 NDVKLALSKQ
+1287 NDVKLAMSKQ

-1306 ANGVRVVI
+1306 ANGVRIVI

-1327 LLQLAKP
+1327 LLRLAKA
-1334 ARVDQTMAADIDAQ
+1334 ARVDQAMAADIDAQ
-1348 PVGIAFE
+1348 PVGVAFE
-1355 GQATGIDAVTTDAK
+1355 GQTTDIDAVTADAE
-1369 SREDVYSI
+1369 SLEGVYNI
-1377 DGRKLNGVEREGIY
+1377 DGRKLNGVAGKGIY

-1398 AINRHQLK
+1398 AINRHQ

>member
-1 MIKARYILTLFA
+1 

-35 RYKLTLKAQPA
+35 RYKLTLIAQPA

-55 LYVVNANV
+55 LYAVNANV
-63 SVKAVAKSSNW
+63 SVKAVARNANW
-74 RFINWTDAEGKVVS
+74 RFKNWTDAEGKVVS
-88 TSNSFTHRKLN
+88 TSSSFTHRKLN

-105 ANYEYQKTSLLTIAY
+105 ANYEYQKTSRLTIAY

-132 YAVGVPYYT
+132 YVVGVTNSYT
-141 QASTY
+141 ASTY

-162 STNRTVSYT
+162 STNRAVSYT

-179 TAHYRYTPGSPAEP
+179 TAHYRFTPGSPAEP
-193 NETKPKHKVFFRCD
+193 NETKPKHKVYFRCD
-207 PAGLTGFN
+207 PAGLAGFN

-229 VTVYSVSDYEF
+229 VTVYSVNDYEF

-248 TKVLETS
+248 TKILETS
-255 YTWNVNMGTR
+255 HTWNVNMGTR
-265 DAHLVAHF
+265 DVHLVAHF

-285 DTKQRHSLYA
+285 DSKQRHSLYA

-300 YRGETTLLPV
+300 YRGETTLLPI

-327 PKNLSVDVANIQKTL
+327 PKNLTVDVANIQKTL

-379 VSAQDALKD
+379 VSAQEALKD
-388 GIYTVKFSDI
+388 SVYTVKFSDI
-398 TGTTL
+398 AGTTT
-403 EDAAINFTSRSGR
+403 ANAVISFTSRSGR

-431 SVETYMNRAQLTNL
+431 SVETYMNRAQFTNL

-458 DGSTSTER
+458 DGATSTER
-466 NPMHIYAE
+466 NPMHSYAE

-529 FELLSQCKPE
+529 LSLLSQCTPD

-549 EVFSVNLLT
+549 EVFDANLQS

-571 LGTTGVVM
+571 LGKAGVVM

-585 QKPVTL
+585 QNPVTL
-591 QFNTAANS
+591 RFNVAANS
-599 ADMQK
+599 IDLQK
-604 VTDFFRHISL
+604 ATDFFRHISL
-614 ENVQVTLNG
+614 DNVVVTLNG

-628 GEIGRYSEQT
+628 GEIDRFSAQT
-638 ICSGTSTQP
+638 ICSGASTQP
-647 EAFTAISSSEKVKVK
+647 EAFAAISSSEKVKVS

-680 TDDLPAMTLTN
+680 TGNLPAMTLTN

-707 NGVVALAYIYKVYV
+707 DGVAMYTYIYKVYV
-721 KPLLKSLALSSPSNN
+721 KPLLKSLALSSPSDN

-751 GQDAVGYTFHYRRT
+751 GQAAVGYTFHYRRT
-765 DAEATEDGEA
+765 DAEAENA

-784 SPSTT
+784 TPSTA

-799 WYATAHGECYEKVD
+799 WYATAHGECNETVE
-813 SEHRTFSISKRSDLT
+813 SAHRTFSIRKRSDLT
-828 VESVTVPAEVKA
+828 VVSVTAPAEVKA

-860 SAWTD
+860 SNWQD
-865 MLYEERADGKQ
+865 IICEEQANGSYRE
-876 YYGIKG
+876 IKR
-882 IAHRGVLQPGESYTV
+882 ISHNGVLQPGDSYTV
-897 TFTVTSPGASV
+897 TFTVTSPEATLSEV
-908 SGFRYMVETD
+908 RYLVETD
-918 VYAEETESDESNN
+918 SWNEETESNESNN
-931 SKFTDPIAIV
+931 IKVSDPISIIK
-941 NRYIDAADYEALKA
+941 RYIDAADYEALKVL
-955 IYAATNG
+955 YQATNG

-980 RWPGVTFDEEGHVL
+980 GWPGVTFDEEGHVL
-994 AIDLQDNNLSG
+994 AIDLQNNNLRG
-1005 SLPTE
+1005 TLPTE
-1010 GMQMKSLRTLNL
+1010 GMEMKSLRTLNL
-1022 RRNNLRGDVAAFC
+1022 SGNSLSGDVAAFC

-1043 LNLGYNLFTEIK
+1043 LNLGYNLFTELK
-1055 EALPT
+1055 GVLPA
-1060 HITSLNLQNQ
+1060 HITSLNLQSQ

-1075 LSTFTLQEWAMGD
+1075 LSTFTLQEWVMGD
-1088 KLADIQLG
+1088 KQADIQLG
-1096 SLIAYDHKNQN
+1096 TLIAYDHKNQN
-1107 FEAHPSLSIYTTDNN
+1107 FEAHPTLRIYTTANN
-1122 SYVGEMRYEDGAYRY
+1122 SYVGEMRYTDGAYRY
-1137 YLSGTYTYASGT
+1137 YLSGTYNYASGT
-1149 EFCIRSNGGVA
+1149 EFCIRSYEGVA

-1175 VNADASVDVL
+1175 VNADASEDVL

-1205 AADTYEGSG
+1205 AADTYEGGG

-1234 DRKTV
+1234 DLKSL
-1239 MAAQRRWTESLGD
+1239 MAAQRRWTESLGED
-1252 GASAANVLSVEDGA
+1252 ASTANVLSVEDGA
-1266 LWLNASD
+1266 LWLDATD

-1287 NDVKLALSKQ
+1287 NDVKLAMSKQ

-1321 ISGRTK
+1321 LSGRTK
-1327 LLQLAKP
+1327 LLRLAKP
-1334 ARVDQTMAADIDAQ
+1334 ARVYQAMAADIDAQ
-1348 PVGIAFE
+1348 PVGVAFE
-1355 GQATGIDAVTTDAK
+1355 GQTTDIDTITTDVD
-1369 SREDVYSI
+1369 SREAVYSL
-1377 DGRKLNGVEREGIY
+1377 DGRKLNGVAREGVY

-1398 AINRHQLK
+1398 AINRHQ

>member
-1 MIKARYILTLFA
+1 

-35 RYKLTLKAQPA
+35 RYKLTVKAQPA

-55 LYVVNANV
+55 LYAVNANV

-74 RFINWTDAEGKVVS
+74 RFKNWTNAEGEVVS
-88 TSNSFTHRKLN
+88 TSNPFNHRKLN
-99 SAETLT
+99 SNETLT
-105 ANYEYQKTSLLTIAY
+105 ANYEYQKTSHLTIAY

-132 YAVGVPYYT
+132 YVVGVTYSYT
-141 QASTY
+141 ASTY
-146 SDYTFVNWT
+146 TDYTFVNWT

-162 STNRTVSYT
+162 STNRAVSYT

-207 PAGLTGFN
+207 PAGLVGFN
-215 KTSGFSVSEGSPYS
+215 QNNGFSVSEGKTFS
-229 VTVYSVSDYEF
+229 VTVYDAGSYEF
-240 KGWTWEGE
+240 KGWTREGSSE
-248 TKVLETS
+248 IIGQYRTFSGT
-255 YTWNVNMGTR
+255 MGKE
-265 DAHLVAHF
+265 DVHLVAHF

-327 PKNLSVDVANIQKTL
+327 PKNLKVDVAGIQKTL

-388 GIYTVKFSDI
+388 GIYTVRFSDI
-398 TGTTL
+398 AGTTL

-491 TAEQQIIINPANTWS
+491 TAEQQIIINPASTWS

-529 FELLSQCKPE
+529 LELLSQCKPE

-549 EVFSVNLLT
+549 EVFSVNLQT

-571 LGTTGVVM
+571 LSTTGVVM

-585 QKPVTL
+585 AKPVTL
-591 QFNTAANS
+591 QFKAAANS

-604 VTDFFRHISL
+604 VTAFFRHISL
-614 ENVQVTLNG
+614 DNVVVTLNG

-628 GEIGRYSEQT
+628 GEIGRFSEQT

-647 EAFTAISSSEKVKVK
+647 EPFTAISSSEAVKVK

-680 TDDLPAMTLTN
+680 TGDLPDMTLTN

-701 HVSVEL
+701 HVNVEL

-721 KPLLKSLALSSPSNN
+721 KPLLKSLSLGSPSNN
-736 AVLEYGQVTL
+736 ATLDYGQVTL

-751 GQDAVGYTFHYRRT
+751 GQAAVGYTFHYRRT
-765 DAEATEDGEA
+765 DAEAEGA

-784 SPSTT
+784 SPSTA

-799 WYATAHGECYEKVD
+799 WYATAHGECYETVD

-860 SAWTD
+860 SAWQD
-865 MLYEERADGKQ
+865 IICEEQADGS
-876 YYGIKG
+876 YREIKR
-882 IAHRGVLQPGESYTV
+882 ISHNGVLQPDDSYTV
-897 TFTVTSPGASV
+897 TFTVTSPDATLSEV
-908 SGFRYMVETD
+908 SYLVHTD
-918 VYAEETESDESNN
+918 SWNQETESDENN
-931 SKFTDPIAIV
+931 NVEFSTPVSIIK
-941 NRYIDAADYEALKA
+941 RYIDAADYEALKVL
-955 IYAATNG
+955 YQATNG
-962 GAWTSKTWRIG
+962 GAWTNKTWRIG

-980 RWPGVTFDEEGHVL
+980 GWPGVTFDEEGHVL
-994 AIDLQDNNLSG
+994 AIDLQINNLTG
-1005 SLPTE
+1005 TLPTA
-1010 GMQMKSLRTLNL
+1010 GMEMKSLRTLNL
-1022 RRNNLRGDVAAFC
+1022 SGNSLSGDVAAFC

-1043 LNLGYNLFTEIK
+1043 LNLGNNLFTELTDV
-1055 EALPT
+1055 LPA

-1070 REGYS
+1070 RERYS
-1075 LSTFTLQEWAMGD
+1075 LSTFTQQEWAMGD

-1096 SLIAYDHKNQN
+1096 SLIAYDHQNQN
-1107 FEAHPSLSIYTTDNN
+1107 FEAHPTLRIYTADNN
-1122 SYVGEMRYEDGAYRY
+1122 SYVGEMRYSDGAYRY
-1137 YLSGTYTYASGT
+1137 SLSGTYTYASGT
-1149 EFCIRSNGGVA
+1149 EFCIRSSGGVA

-1205 AADTYEGSG
+1205 AADTYESSG

-1220 VATINIFIGSNDNA
+1220 VATINIFIGNNDNA
-1234 DRKTV
+1234 SQKSLK
-1239 MAAQRRWTESLGD
+1239 AAQRRWTESLGED
-1252 GASAANVLSVEDGA
+1252 ASAANVLSVEDGA

-1297 RYQLVTHNT
+1297 RYQLVTRNT

-1334 ARVDQTMAADIDAQ
+1334 ARVDQTMAADINAQ
-1348 PVGIAFE
+1348 PVGVAFD
-1355 GQATGIDAVTTDAK
+1355 GQTTDIDAVTTGDE

-1398 AINRHQLK
+1398 AINRHQMK

>member
-1 MIKARYILTLFA
+1 

-74 RFINWTDAEGKVVS
+74 RFINWTDAEGKVVNTNS
-88 TSNSFTHRKLN
+88 SFTHRKLN
-99 SAETLT
+99 SNETLT

-132 YAVGVPYYT
+132 YAVGVTYSYT
-141 QASTY
+141 ASTY

-179 TAHYRYTPGSPAEP
+179 TAHYRFTPGSPAEP
-193 NETKPKHKVFFRCD
+193 NETKPKHKVYFKCD
-207 PAGLTGFN
+207 PAGLVGFN
-215 KTSGFSVSEGSPYS
+215 QTNGFSVSEGNTFG

-240 KGWTWEGE
+240 KGWTHEGSSE
-248 TKVLETS
+248 IIGQYRTYSGT
-255 YTWNVNMGTR
+255 MGKE
-265 DAHLVAHF
+265 DVHLVAHF
-273 EFKPSSPSEPST
+273 EFNPSSPSEPST

-300 YRGETTLLPV
+300 YRGETTLLPI

-327 PKNLSVDVANIQKTL
+327 PKNLTVDVAGIQKTL
-342 RTDAYTVQ
+342 RTDVYTVQ
-350 AAQEDSV
+350 AAQKDSV

-379 VSAQDALKD
+379 VIAQDALKD
-388 GIYTVKFSDI
+388 GVYTVRFSDI
-398 TGTTL
+398 AGTTTA
-403 EDAAINFTSRSGR
+403 DAAINFTSRSGR

-431 SVETYMNRAQLTNL
+431 SVETYMNRAQFTNL

-458 DGSTSTER
+458 DGTTSTER
-466 NPMHIYAE
+466 DPMHSYAE

-549 EVFSVNLLT
+549 EAFEANLQT
-558 ADSLALLSTLTEK
+558 ADSLTLLSTLTEK

-604 VTDFFRHISL
+604 VTDFFRHITL
-614 ENVQVTLNG
+614 ENVVVTLNG

-647 EAFTAISSSEKVKVK
+647 EAFAAISSSEAVKVS

-680 TDDLPAMTLTN
+680 TGNLPAMTLTN

-701 HVSVEL
+701 HVNVEL
-707 NGVVALAYIYKVYV
+707 NGIVIYTYIYKVYV
-721 KPLLKSLALSSPSNN
+721 KPLLKSLTLSSPSDK
-736 AVLEYGQVTL
+736 ATLEYGQVTL
-746 SCSNL
+746 NCSNL
-751 GQDAVGYTFHYRRT
+751 GQAAVGYTFHYRRT
-765 DAEATEDGEA
+765 DAEAESA

-784 SPSTT
+784 SPSTA
-789 FVPVEGASYE
+789 FVPVEGVSYE
-799 WYATAHGECYEKVD
+799 WYATAHGECSETVE
-813 SEHRTFSISKRSDLT
+813 SEHRTFSIRKRSDLT
-828 VESVTVPAEVKA
+828 VESVTAPVEVKA
-840 NTTFQITAVVRNI
+840 NTQFEVKAVVRNI

-865 MLYEERADGKQ
+865 ALYEVRPSGAVRVGTQ
-876 YYGIKG
+876 
-882 IAHRGVLQPGESYTV
+882 AHYSVLQPDDSYTV
-897 TFTVTSPGASV
+897 TFNITSPDASQSEV
-908 SGFRYMVETD
+908 SYFVETD
-918 VYAEETESDESNN
+918 LYREETESDESNN
-931 SKFTDPIAIV
+931 IKSTDPIALI
-941 NRYIDAADYEALKA
+941 NRYIDAADYEALKVL
-955 IYAATNG
+955 YQATNG
-962 GAWTSKTWRIG
+962 GAWTNKTWRIG

-980 RWPGVTFDEEGHVL
+980 GWPGVTFDEEGHVL
-994 AIDLQDNNLSG
+994 AIELQNNNLRG
-1005 SLPTE
+1005 NLPTE
-1010 GMQMKSLRTLNL
+1010 GMEMKSLRTLNL
-1022 RRNNLRGDVAAFC
+1022 SGNSLNGDVAAFC

-1043 LNLGYNLFTEIK
+1043 LNLGYNLFTELTGV
-1055 EALPT
+1055 LPA

-1075 LSTFTLQEWAMGD
+1075 LSTFTQQEWAMGD
-1088 KLADIQLG
+1088 KLADIKLG
-1096 SLIAYDHKNQN
+1096 SLIAYDHQNQN
-1107 FEAHPSLSIYTTDNN
+1107 FEAHPTLRIYTTDNN
-1122 SYVGEMRYEDGAYRY
+1122 SYVGEMIYSDGAYRY
-1137 YLSGTYTYASGT
+1137 SLSGTYNYASGT
-1149 EFCIRSNGGVA
+1149 EFCIRSSGGVA

-1205 AADTYEGSG
+1205 AADTYQGGG

-1234 DRKTV
+1234 DRKSL
-1239 MAAQRRWTESLGD
+1239 MAAQRRWTESMGE
-1252 GASAANVLSVEDGA
+1252 GASTHNVLSVEDGA
-1266 LWLNASD
+1266 LWLDASD

-1279 ITLAGVKA
+1279 ITLAGVRA
-1287 NDVKLALSKQ
+1287 NDVKLAMSKQ

-1327 LLQLAKP
+1327 LLRLAKP
-1334 ARVDQTMAADIDAQ
+1334 ARVEQAMAADIDAQ
-1348 PVGIAFE
+1348 PVGVAFD
-1355 GQATGIDAVTTDAK
+1355 GQTTDIDAITTDAD
-1369 SREDVYSI
+1369 SRDAVYSI
-1377 DGRKLNGVEREGIY
+1377 DGRKLNGVAGEGIY

>member
-1 MIKARYILTLFA
+1 

-55 LYVVNANV
+55 LYAVNANV
-63 SVKAVAKSSNW
+63 NVKAVARNANW
-74 RFINWTDAEGKVVS
+74 RFKNWTNAEGEVVS
-88 TSNSFTHRKLN
+88 TSSSFTHRKLN

-105 ANYEYQKTSLLTIAY
+105 ANYEYQKTSRLTIAY
-120 DPSSIKTSEVKE
+120 DPSSIRTSEVKE
-132 YAVGVPYYT
+132 YVVGVTYSFT
-141 QASTY
+141 ASTY

-162 STNRTVSYT
+162 STNRAVSYT
-171 VTENDETI
+171 VTDNDETI
-179 TAHYRYTPGSPAEP
+179 TAHYRFTPGSPAEP
-193 NETKPKHKVFFRCD
+193 NETKPKHKVYFKCD
-207 PAGLTGFN
+207 PAGLAGFN
-215 KTSGFSVSEGSPYS
+215 KTSGFSVSEGSAYS

-248 TKVLETS
+248 TKILETS

-285 DTKQRHSLYA
+285 DSKQRHSLYA

-300 YRGETTLLPV
+300 YRGETTLLPI

-327 PKNLSVDVANIQKTL
+327 PKNLKVDVAGIQKTL
-342 RTDAYTVQ
+342 RTEAYTVQ
-350 AAQEDSV
+350 AALEDSV

-371 DGVVVRIP
+371 DGVVVRTP
-379 VSAQDALKD
+379 VSAQEALKD
-388 GIYTVKFSDI
+388 SVYTVKFSDI
-398 TGTTL
+398 AGTTTA
-403 EDAAINFTSRSGR
+403 DAAINFTHRSGR

-458 DGSTSTER
+458 DGATSTER
-466 NPMHIYAE
+466 NPMHSYAE

-529 FELLSQCKPE
+529 LSLLSQCTPD

-549 EVFSVNLLT
+549 EAFDANLQS

-571 LGTTGVVM
+571 LGKAGVVM

-585 QKPVTL
+585 PNPVTL

-614 ENVQVTLNG
+614 ENVVVTLNG

-628 GEIGRYSEQT
+628 GEIDRFSAQT

-680 TDDLPAMTLTN
+680 SGNLPAMTLTN

-707 NGVVALAYIYKVYV
+707 DGVAMYTYIYKVYV
-721 KPLLKSLALSSPSNN
+721 KPLLKSLALSSPSDN
-736 AVLEYGQVTL
+736 ATLEYGQVTL

-751 GQDAVGYTFHYRRT
+751 GQAAVGYTFHYRRT
-765 DAEATEDGEA
+765 DAEAENA
-775 EEWKEVKTT
+775 EEWKEVNTT
-784 SPSTT
+784 TPSTA

-799 WYATAHGECYEKVD
+799 WYATAHGECNETVE
-813 SEHRTFSISKRSDLT
+813 SAHRTFCIRKRSDLT

-860 SAWTD
+860 SNWQD
-865 MLYEERADGKQ
+865 IICEEQADGS
-876 YYGIKG
+876 YSEIKR
-882 IAHRGVLQPGESYTV
+882 ITHNGVLQPGDSYTV
-897 TFTVTSPGASV
+897 TFTVTSPDATLSEV
-908 SGFRYMVETD
+908 SYLVHTD
-918 VYAEETESDESNN
+918 SWNQETESNENN
-931 SKFTDPIAIV
+931 NVEISTPVSIIK
-941 NRYIDAADYEALKA
+941 RYIDAADYEALKVL
-955 IYAATNG
+955 YQATNG
-962 GAWTSKTWRIG
+962 GAWTNKTWRIG

-980 RWPGVTFDEEGHVL
+980 GWPGVTFDEEGHVL
-994 AIDLQDNNLSG
+994 AIDLQNNNLRG

-1010 GMQMKSLRTLNL
+1010 GMEMKSLRTLNL
-1022 RRNNLRGDVAAFC
+1022 SGNSLNGDVAAFC

-1043 LNLGYNLFTEIK
+1043 LNLGYNLFTELSGV
-1055 EALPT
+1055 LPA
-1060 HITSLNLQNQ
+1060 HITSLNLQSQ

-1088 KLADIQLG
+1088 KQADIQLG
-1096 SLIAYDHKNQN
+1096 TLIAYDHQNQN
-1107 FEAHPSLSIYTTDNN
+1107 FEAHPALRIYTTDNN
-1122 SYVGEMRYEDGAYRY
+1122 SYVGEMRYADGAYSY
-1137 YLSGTYTYASGT
+1137 YLSGTYNYASGT

-1175 VNADASVDVL
+1175 VNADAAVDVL

-1205 AADTYEGSG
+1205 AADTYQGGG

-1234 DRKTV
+1234 DRKSL
-1239 MAAQRRWTESLGD
+1239 MAAQRRWTESMGEE
-1252 GASAANVLSVEDGA
+1252 ASTANVLSVEDDA
-1266 LWLNASD
+1266 LWLDATD

-1287 NDVKLALSKQ
+1287 NDVKLAMSKQ

-1306 ANGVRVVI
+1306 SNGVRVVI

-1327 LLQLAKP
+1327 LLRLAKQ
-1334 ARVDQTMAADIDAQ
+1334 ARVEQAMAADIDAQ
-1348 PVGIAFE
+1348 PVGVAFE
-1355 GQATGIDAVTTDAK
+1355 GQTTDIDTITTDVDSRDAV
-1369 SREDVYSI
+1369 YSL
-1377 DGRKLNGVEREGIY
+1377 DGRKLNGVAREGVY

-1398 AINRHQLK
+1398 AINRHQ

>member
-1 MIKARYILTLFA
+1 MIKSRYILTLFA

-35 RYKLTLKAQPA
+35 RYKLTLKAEPA

-55 LYVVNANV
+55 LYAVNANV
-63 SVKAVAKSSNW
+63 SVKAVAKSANW
-74 RFINWTDAEGKVVS
+74 RFKNWTNAEGEVVS
-88 TSNSFTHRKLN
+88 TSSSFTHSKLN

-162 STNRTVSYT
+162 STNRAVSYT

-316 NVKTLSFKLHL
+316 NVKTLSFKMHL

-350 AAQEDSV
+350 AVQEDSV

-529 FELLSQCKPE
+529 FDLLSQCKPE

-549 EVFSVNLLT
+549 EAFSVNLQT

-604 VTDFFRHISL
+604 VTDFFRQITL
-614 ENVQVTLNG
+614 ENVVVTLNG

-628 GEIGRYSEQT
+628 GEIGRFSEQT

-647 EAFTAISSSEKVKVK
+647 EAFTAISSSEAVKVK

-680 TDDLPAMTLTN
+680 TGDLPDMTLTN

-721 KPLLKSLALSSPSNN
+721 KPLLKSLALGSPSNN
-736 AVLEYGQVTL
+736 ATLDYGQVTL

-751 GQDAVGYTFHYRRT
+751 GQAAVGYTFHYRRT
-765 DAEATEDGEA
+765 DAEAESA

-784 SPSTT
+784 SPSTA

-799 WYATAHGECYEKVD
+799 WYATAHGECSETVD
-813 SEHRTFSISKRSDLT
+813 SEHRTFSIRKRSDLT
-828 VESVTVPAEVKA
+828 VESVTAPVEVKA
-840 NTTFQITAVVRNI
+840 NTQFEVKAVVRNI

-865 MLYEERADGKQ
+865 ALYEVRPSGAVRVGTQ
-876 YYGIKG
+876 
-882 IAHRGVLQPGESYTV
+882 AHYSVLQPDDSYTV
-897 TFTVTSPGASV
+897 TFTVTSPDATQSEV
-908 SGFRYMVETD
+908 SYFVETD
-918 VYAEETESDESNN
+918 IYREETESDESNN
-931 SKFTDPIAIV
+931 IKSTDPIALI
-941 NRYIDAADYEALKA
+941 NRYIDAADYEALKVL
-955 IYAATNG
+955 YQATNG
-962 GAWTSKTWRIG
+962 GAWTNKTWRIG

-980 RWPGVTFDEEGHVL
+980 GWPGVTFDEEGHVL
-994 AIDLQDNNLSG
+994 AIELQNNNLRG
-1005 SLPTE
+1005 NLPTE
-1010 GMQMKSLRTLNL
+1010 GMEMKSLRTLNL
-1022 RRNNLRGDVAAFC
+1022 SGNSLNGDVAAFC

-1043 LNLGYNLFTEIK
+1043 LNLGYNLFTELTGV
-1055 EALPT
+1055 LPA

-1075 LSTFTLQEWAMGD
+1075 LSTFTQQEWAMGD
-1088 KLADIQLG
+1088 KLADIKLG
-1096 SLIAYDHKNQN
+1096 SLIAYDHQNQN
-1107 FEAHPSLSIYTTDNN
+1107 FEAHPTLRIYTTDNN
-1122 SYVGEMRYEDGAYRY
+1122 SYVGEMIYSDGAYRY
-1137 YLSGTYTYASGT
+1137 SLSGTYNYASGT
-1149 EFCIRSNGGVA
+1149 EFCIRSSGGVA

-1205 AADTYEGSG
+1205 AADTYQGGG

-1234 DRKTV
+1234 DRKSL
-1239 MAAQRRWTESLGD
+1239 MAAQRRWTESMGE
-1252 GASAANVLSVEDGA
+1252 GASTHNVLSVEDGA
-1266 LWLNASD
+1266 LWLDASD

-1279 ITLAGVKA
+1279 ITLAGVRA
-1287 NDVKLALSKQ
+1287 NDVKLAMSKQ

-1327 LLQLAKP
+1327 LLRLAKP
-1334 ARVDQTMAADIDAQ
+1334 ARVEQAMAADIDAQ
-1348 PVGIAFE
+1348 PVGVAFD
-1355 GQATGIDAVTTDAK
+1355 GQTTDIDAITTDAD
-1369 SREDVYSI
+1369 SRDAVYSI
-1377 DGRKLNGVEREGIY
+1377 DGRKLNGVAGEGIY

>member
-1 MIKARYILTLFA
+1 MIKSRYILTLFA

-35 RYKLTLKAQPA
+35 RYKLTLKALPA

-74 RFINWTDAEGKVVS
+74 RFKNWTDAEGKEVS
-88 TSNSFTHRKLN
+88 TSSSFTHRKLN

-105 ANYEYQKTSLLTIAY
+105 ANYEYQKTSRLTIAY

-132 YAVGVPYYT
+132 YAVGLTYPYT
-141 QASTY
+141 ASTY

-162 STNRTVSYT
+162 STNREVRYIF
-171 VTENDETI
+171 TENDETI
-179 TAHYRYTPGSPAEP
+179 TAHYCYTPGSPAEP

-207 PAGLTGFN
+207 PAGLVGFN
-215 KTSGFSVSEGSPYS
+215 QNNGFSVYEGKTFS
-229 VTVYSVSDYEF
+229 VTVYDAGSYEF
-240 KGWTWEGE
+240 KGWSREGSSE
-248 TKVLETS
+248 IIGQYRTFSGT
-255 YTWNVNMGTR
+255 MGKE
-265 DAHLVAHF
+265 DVYLVAHF

-327 PKNLSVDVANIQKTL
+327 PKNLSVDVAKIQKTL

-379 VSAQDALKD
+379 VSAQEALKD
-388 GIYTVKFSDI
+388 SVYTVKFSDI

-403 EDAAINFTSRSGR
+403 EDADINFTSRSGR

-544 KTGGK
+544 KPGGK
-549 EVFSVNLLT
+549 KVFSVNLQT

-585 QKPVTL
+585 AKPVTL
-591 QFNTAANS
+591 QFNAAANS
-599 ADMQK
+599 ADLQK
-604 VTDFFRHISL
+604 VTAFFSHISL
-614 ENVQVTLNG
+614 ENVVVTLNG

-628 GEIGRYSEQT
+628 GEIGRFSEQT

-680 TDDLPAMTLTN
+680 TGDLPDMTLTN

-736 AVLEYGQVTL
+736 ATLEYGQVTL

-751 GQDAVGYTFHYRRT
+751 GQAAVGYTFHYRRT
-765 DAEATEDGEA
+765 DVQATEDGEA

-784 SPSTT
+784 SPSTA

-840 NTTFQITAVVRNI
+840 NTTFQITAVVCNI

-865 MLYEERADGKQ
+865 ALYEKRPDGAVRVGTQ
-876 YYGIKG
+876 VHY
-882 IAHRGVLQPGESYTV
+882 GVLQPDASYTV
-897 TFTVTSPGASV
+897 TFNVTSPDASQSEV
-908 SGFRYMVETD
+908 SYFVETD
-918 VYAEETESDESNN
+918 LYREETESDESNN
-931 SKFTDPIAIV
+931 SKFTDQIAII
-941 NRYIDAADYEALKA
+941 NRYIDAADYEALKVL
-955 IYAATNG
+955 YQATNG

-980 RWPGVTFDEEGHVL
+980 GWPGVTFDEEGHVL
-994 AIDLQDNNLSG
+994 AIDLQINNLTG
-1005 SLPTE
+1005 TLPTE
-1010 GMQMKSLRTLNL
+1010 GMEMKSLRTLNL
-1022 RRNNLRGDVAAFC
+1022 SGNSLNGDVAAFC

-1070 REGYS
+1070 RERYS

-1088 KLADIQLG
+1088 KLADIKLG
-1096 SLIAYDHKNQN
+1096 SLIAYDHQNQN
-1107 FEAHPSLSIYTTDNN
+1107 FEAHPSLSIYTADNN
-1122 SYVGEMRYEDGAYRY
+1122 SYVGEMRYSDGAYRY
-1137 YLSGTYTYASGT
+1137 YLSGTYNYASGT
-1149 EFCIRSNGGVA
+1149 EFCIRSYEGVA

-1220 VATINIFIGSNDNA
+1220 VATINIFIASNDNA

-1239 MAAQRRWTESLGD
+1239 MAAQRRWTESLGEE
-1252 GASAANVLSVEDGA
+1252 ASAANVLSVEDGA

-1279 ITLAGVKA
+1279 ITLVGVKA

-1297 RYQLVTHNT
+1297 RYQLMTHNT

-1355 GQATGIDAVTTDAK
+1355 GQATGIDAVTTDAE

>member
-1 MIKARYILTLFA
+1 

-35 RYKLTLKAQPA
+35 RYKLTVKAQPA

-63 SVKAVAKSSNW
+63 NVKAVAKSSNW
-74 RFINWTDAEGKVVS
+74 RFKNWTNAEGEVVS
-88 TSNSFTHRKLN
+88 TSSSFTHRKLN

-105 ANYEYQKTSLLTIAY
+105 ANYEYQKTSRLTIAY

-132 YAVGVPYYT
+132 YAVGVTYSYT
-141 QASTY
+141 ASTY

-162 STNRTVSYT
+162 STNRAVSYT

-193 NETKPKHKVFFRCD
+193 NETKPKHKVFFKCD

-248 TKVLETS
+248 TKILETS

-327 PKNLSVDVANIQKTL
+327 PKNLTVDVANIQKTL

-388 GIYTVKFSDI
+388 SIYTVRFSDI

-403 EDAAINFTSRSGR
+403 EDAAISFTSRSGR

-506 ASGDYRLDPTV
+506 ASGDYRLDPTE

-529 FELLSQCKPE
+529 FDLLSQCKPE

-544 KTGGK
+544 KPGGK
-549 EVFSVNLLT
+549 EAFSVNIQT

-604 VTDFFRHISL
+604 VTDFFSHISL
-614 ENVQVTLNG
+614 ENVVVTLNG

-628 GEIGRYSEQT
+628 GEIGRFSEQT

-680 TDDLPAMTLTN
+680 TGDLPAMTLTN

-721 KPLLKSLALSSPSNN
+721 KPKLKSLTLSSPSNN

-751 GQDAVGYTFHYRRT
+751 GQAAVGYTFHYRRT
-765 DAEATEDGEA
+765 DVQATEDGEA
-775 EEWKEVKTT
+775 AEWKEVKTT

-799 WYATAHGECYEKVD
+799 WYATAHGECSEAVD
-813 SEHRTFSISKRSDLT
+813 SEHRTFSIRKRSDLT

-840 NTTFQITAVVRNI
+840 NTQFEVKAVVRNI

-865 MLYEERADGKQ
+865 VLYENRPNGAVQ
-876 YYGIKG
+876 IRQQ
-882 IAHRGVLQPGESYTV
+882 AHHGVLQPGDSYTV
-897 TFTVTSPGASV
+897 TFTVTSPDASQSEV
-908 SGFRYMVETD
+908 NYFVETD
-918 VYAEETESDESNN
+918 IYRAETESDESNN
-931 SKFTDPIAIV
+931 IKSTDPIAIV

-962 GAWTSKTWRIG
+962 GAWTNKTWRIG

-980 RWPGVTFDEEGHVL
+980 GWPGVTFDEEGHVL

-1010 GMQMKSLRTLNL
+1010 GMEMKSLRTLNL
-1022 RRNNLRGDVAAFC
+1022 RRNNLSGDVAAFC

-1070 REGYS
+1070 RERYS

-1096 SLIAYDHKNQN
+1096 SLIAYDHLNQN
-1107 FEAHPSLSIYTTDNN
+1107 FEAHPSLSIYTADNN
-1122 SYVGEMRYEDGAYRY
+1122 SYVGEMRYSDGAYRY
-1137 YLSGTYTYASGT
+1137 YLSGTYNYASGT
-1149 EFCIRSNGGVA
+1149 EFCIRSSGGVA

-1214 INVQDV
+1214 LNVQDV

-1355 GQATGIDAVTTDAK
+1355 GQTTDIDAVTTDAE

-1377 DGRKLNGVEREGIY
+1377 DGRKLNHVGREGIY

>member
-1 MIKARYILTLFA
+1 

-55 LYVVNANV
+55 LYAVNANV
-63 SVKAVAKSSNW
+63 NVKAVARNANW
-74 RFINWTDAEGKVVS
+74 RFKNWTDAEGKVVS
-88 TSNSFTHRKLN
+88 TSSTFTHRKLN

-105 ANYEYQKTSLLTIAY
+105 ANYEYQKTSRLTIAY
-120 DPSSIKTSEVKE
+120 DPSSIRTSEVKE
-132 YAVGVPYYT
+132 YAVGVTYSFT
-141 QASTY
+141 ASTY

-162 STNRTVSYT
+162 STNRAVSYT

-179 TAHYRYTPGSPAEP
+179 TAHYRFTPGSPAEP
-193 NETKPKHKVFFRCD
+193 NETKPKHKVYFRCD
-207 PAGLTGFN
+207 PAGLAGFN
-215 KTSGFSVSEGSPYS
+215 KTSGFSVSEGSAYS

-248 TKVLETS
+248 TKILETS
-255 YTWNVNMGTR
+255 RTWNVNMGTR
-265 DAHLVAHF
+265 DAYLVAHF

-300 YRGETTLLPV
+300 YRGETTLLPI

-327 PKNLSVDVANIQKTL
+327 PKNLTVDVAGIQKTL
-342 RTDAYTVQ
+342 RTDGYTVQ

-379 VSAQDALKD
+379 VSAQEALKD
-388 GIYTVKFSDI
+388 SVYTVKFSDI
-398 TGTTL
+398 AGTTTA
-403 EDAAINFTSRSGR
+403 DAVINFTSRSGR

-431 SVETYMNRAQLTNL
+431 SVETYMNRAQFINL

-458 DGSTSTER
+458 DGATSTER
-466 NPMHIYAE
+466 NPMHSYAE

-506 ASGDYRLDPTV
+506 ASGDYRLDPTA

-529 FELLSQCKPE
+529 LELLSQCTPD

-549 EVFSVNLLT
+549 EAFDANLQS

-571 LGTTGVVM
+571 LGKAGVVM

-591 QFNTAANS
+591 RFNVAANS
-599 ADMQK
+599 TDMQK
-604 VTDFFRHISL
+604 ATDFFRHISL

-623 AAINI
+623 AVINI
-628 GEIGRYSEQT
+628 GEIDRFSAQT
-638 ICSGTSTQP
+638 ICSGASTQP

-680 TDDLPAMTLTN
+680 TGNLPAMTLTN

-707 NGVVALAYIYKVYV
+707 DGVAMYTYIYKVYV
-721 KPLLKSLALSSPSNN
+721 KPLLKSLALSSPSDN

-751 GQDAVGYTFHYRRT
+751 GQAAVGYTFHYRRT
-765 DAEATEDGEA
+765 DAEAENA
-775 EEWKEVKTT
+775 AEWKEVKTT
-784 SPSTT
+784 SPSTA

-799 WYATAHGECYEKVD
+799 WYAMAHGECNETVE
-813 SEHRTFSISKRSDLT
+813 SAHRTFSIRKRADLT
-828 VESVTVPAEVKA
+828 VVSVTAPAEVKA

-853 GKGATRS
+853 GKGATRNS
-860 SAWTD
+860 NWQD
-865 MLYEERADGKQ
+865 IICEEQADGS
-876 YYGIKG
+876 YREIKR
-882 IAHRGVLQPGESYTV
+882 ISHNGVLQPGDSYTV
-897 TFTVTSPGASV
+897 TFTVTSPDATLSDV
-908 SGFRYMVETD
+908 SYLVETD
-918 VYAEETESDESNN
+918 SWNQETESNENN
-931 SKFTDPIAIV
+931 NVEVSTPVSIIK
-941 NRYIDAADYEALKA
+941 RYIDAADYEALKVL
-955 IYAATNG
+955 YQATNG
-962 GAWTSKTWRIG
+962 GAWTNKTWRIG

-980 RWPGVTFDEEGHVL
+980 GWPGVTFDEEGHVL
-994 AIDLQDNNLSG
+994 AIDLQNNNLRG
-1005 SLPTE
+1005 TLPTE
-1010 GMQMKSLRTLNL
+1010 GMEMKSLRTLNL
-1022 RRNNLRGDVAAFC
+1022 SGNSLSGDVAAFC
-1035 KLLPALET
+1035 KLLPALEA
-1043 LNLGYNLFTEIK
+1043 LNLGYNLFTELSGV
-1055 EALPT
+1055 LPA
-1060 HITSLNLQNQ
+1060 HITSLNLQSQ

-1075 LSTFTLQEWAMGD
+1075 LSTFTLQEWALGD
-1088 KLADIQLG
+1088 KHADIQLG
-1096 SLIAYDHKNQN
+1096 TLIAYDHKNQN
-1107 FEAHPSLSIYTTDNN
+1107 FEAHPTLRIYTTDNN
-1122 SYVGEMRYEDGAYRY
+1122 SYVGEMRYTDGAYRY
-1137 YLSGTYTYASGT
+1137 YLSGTYNYASGT
-1149 EFCIRSNGGVA
+1149 EFCIRSYEGVA

-1205 AADTYEGSG
+1205 AADTYQGGG

-1234 DRKTV
+1234 DQKIL
-1239 MAAQRRWTESLGD
+1239 MAAQRRWTESMGED
-1252 GASAANVLSVEDGA
+1252 ASTANVLSVEDDA
-1266 LWLNASD
+1266 LWLDATD

-1287 NDVKLALSKQ
+1287 NDVKLAMSKQ

-1327 LLQLAKP
+1327 LLRLAKS
-1334 ARVDQTMAADIDAQ
+1334 ARVEQAMAADIDAQ
-1348 PVGIAFE
+1348 PVGVAFE
-1355 GQATGIDAVTTDAK
+1355 GQTTDIDTITTDVD
-1369 SREDVYSI
+1369 SREAVYSL
-1377 DGRKLNGVEREGIY
+1377 DGRKLNGVAREGVY

-1398 AINRHQLK
+1398 AINRHQ

>member
-1 MIKARYILTLFA
+1 

-35 RYKLTLKAQPA
+35 RYKLTLKAEPA

-74 RFINWTDAEGKVVS
+74 RFKNWTDAEGKVVS
-88 TSNSFTHRKLN
+88 TSSSFTHRKLN

-105 ANYEYQKTSLLTIAY
+105 SNYEYQKTSRLTIAY

-132 YAVGVPYYT
+132 YVVGVTYSYT
-141 QASTY
+141 ASTY

-162 STNRTVSYT
+162 STNRAVSYT

-207 PAGLTGFN
+207 PAGLVGFN
-215 KTSGFSVSEGSPYS
+215 QNNGFSVYEGKTFS
-229 VTVYSVSDYEF
+229 VTVYDAGSYEF
-240 KGWTWEGE
+240 KGWSREGSSE
-248 TKVLETS
+248 IIGQYRTFNGT
-255 YTWNVNMGTR
+255 MGKE
-265 DAHLVAHF
+265 DVHLVAHF

-327 PKNLSVDVANIQKTL
+327 PKNLSVDVANIQKTM

-379 VSAQDALKD
+379 VSAQEALKD

-398 TGTTL
+398 TGTTTA
-403 EDAAINFTSRSGR
+403 DAAINFTSRSGR
-416 LVVSTP
+416 LLVSTP

-539 GTINV
+539 GTINI

-549 EVFSVNLLT
+549 EVFSVNLQT

-571 LGTTGVVM
+571 LSTTGVVM

-585 QKPVTL
+585 QNPITL
-591 QFNTAANS
+591 QFNAAANS
-599 ADMQK
+599 ADLQK
-604 VTDFFRHISL
+604 VTAFFSHISL
-614 ENVQVTLNG
+614 DNVVVTLNG

-680 TDDLPAMTLTN
+680 TGDLPDMTLTN

-701 HVSVEL
+701 HVNVEL
-707 NGVVALAYIYKVYV
+707 NGIVIYTYIYKVYV
-721 KPLLKSLALSSPSNN
+721 KPLLKSLTLSSPSDK
-736 AVLEYGQVTL
+736 ATLEYGQVTL

-751 GQDAVGYTFHYRRT
+751 GQAAVGYTFHYRRT
-765 DAEATEDGEA
+765 DAEAESA

-784 SPSTT
+784 SPSTA
-789 FVPVEGASYE
+789 FVPVEGVSYE
-799 WYATAHGECYEKVD
+799 WYATAYGECSETVE
-813 SEHRTFSISKRSDLT
+813 SEHRTFCIRKRSDLT
-828 VESVTVPAEVKA
+828 VESVTAPVEVKA

-865 MLYEERADGKQ
+865 ALYEVRPSGAVRVGTQ
-876 YYGIKG
+876 
-882 IAHRGVLQPGESYTV
+882 AHYSVLQPGDSYTV
-897 TFTVTSPGASV
+897 TFTVTSPDASQSEV
-908 SGFRYMVETD
+908 SYFVETD
-918 VYAEETESDESNN
+918 IYREETESDESNN
-931 SKFTDPIAIV
+931 IKSTDPIALI
-941 NRYIDAADYEALKA
+941 NRYIDAADYEALKVL
-955 IYAATNG
+955 YQATNG
-962 GAWTSKTWRIG
+962 GAWTNKTWRIG

-980 RWPGVTFDEEGHVL
+980 GWPGVTFDEEGHVL
-994 AIDLQDNNLSG
+994 AIELQNNNLRG
-1005 SLPTE
+1005 NLPTE
-1010 GMQMKSLRTLNL
+1010 GMEMKSLRTLNL
-1022 RRNNLRGDVAAFC
+1022 SGNSLNGDVAAFC

-1043 LNLGYNLFTEIK
+1043 LNLGYNLFTELTGV
-1055 EALPT
+1055 LPA

-1070 REGYS
+1070 REGYN
-1075 LSTFTLQEWAMGD
+1075 LSTFTQQEWAMGD
-1088 KLADIQLG
+1088 KLADIKLG
-1096 SLIAYDHKNQN
+1096 SLIAYDHQNQN
-1107 FEAHPSLSIYTTDNN
+1107 FEAHPSLSIYTADNN
-1122 SYVGEMRYEDGAYRY
+1122 SYVGEMRYVDGGLPL
-1137 YLSGTYTYASGT
+1137 LSQRHIHLRKRHGVLHPLEWRRGT
-1149 EFCIRSNGGVA
+1149 EQPPACETHMDKGRRERRRIGRCA
-1160 QNNRLRAKLTWTKGD
+1160 RRA
-1175 VNADASVDVL
+1175 ADA
-1185 DAQQTLN
+1185 
-1192 YIMGTQ
+1192 
-1198 NGNFNYP
+1198 
-1205 AADTYEGSG
+1205 
-1214 INVQDV
+1214 
-1220 VATINIFIGSNDNA
+1220 
-1234 DRKTV
+1234 
-1239 MAAQRRWTESLGD
+1239 
-1252 GASAANVLSVEDGA
+1252 
-1266 LWLNASD
+1266 
-1273 QVAALD
+1273 
-1279 ITLAGVKA
+1279 
-1287 NDVKLALSKQ
+1287 
-1297 RYQLVTHNT
+1297 QLHYGH
-1306 ANGVRVVI
+1306 AEWQ
-1314 ISTTGDI
+1314 
-1321 ISGRTK
+1321 
-1327 LLQLAKP
+1327 LQL
-1334 ARVDQTMAADIDAQ
+1334 
-1348 PVGIAFE
+1348 
-1355 GQATGIDAVTTDAK
+1355 
-1369 SREDVYSI
+1369 SRS
-1377 DGRKLNGVEREGIY
+1377 
-1391 IVNGKKK
+1391 
-1398 AINRHQLK
+1398 RHL